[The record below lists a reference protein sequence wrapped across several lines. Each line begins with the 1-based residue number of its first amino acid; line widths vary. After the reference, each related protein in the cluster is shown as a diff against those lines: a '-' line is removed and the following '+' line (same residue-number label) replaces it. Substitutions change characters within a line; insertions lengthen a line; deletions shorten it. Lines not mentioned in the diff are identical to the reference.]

1 MLLTEE
7 YGVIPMPGR
16 SIMGTM
22 KTVRIS
28 VRTLI
33 EFILRS
39 GDIDNR
45 TESGPDPE
53 AMLAGGRIHRKI
65 QRSMPASYK
74 AEVPLKASFEDGD
87 LVLLVEGRA
96 DGIDRSDGTVMVDEI
111 KGVYADVLRF
121 TEAKPLHL
129 AQAYCYAYML
139 SKEEDLSEVVCQVT
153 YCNLETEEIRR
164 FRTVMT
170 AEALDAWMKDLT
182 GKYFRWAH
190 FQADHREKRN
200 RSVAALDF
208 PYPYR
213 PGQKRIAVDVF
224 RSIRRSRNLFVQAP
238 TGVGKTLSVLYP
250 AVKAMAEELTE
261 RIFYLTA
268 KTVTA
273 AVAEENLKVLCDGGL
288 DLLSCTIRAK
298 EKLCPNEVFECN
310 PELCPYAKGHFDRV
324 NDAVFSLLTEGGLFS
339 AERLL
344 QAAENA
350 GVCPYEF
357 SLDVSVWCDAVIADY
372 NYAFDPR
379 VRLRRYFAENSGGNY
394 IFLVDEAHNLPDR
407 ASEMYSASL
416 VKEDVLALKKL
427 AAGIDGRA
435 AKALERLNRA
445 MLSVR
450 RNLGDYPEV
459 GRGIL
464 SGTAAALPD
473 INFLIEPLTASYF
486 ELSRLLEER
495 KDFPDR
501 KEILNG
507 FFEIRTFLETAEQA
521 DEGYRIYARYD
532 ADGFRVRLLCVDP
545 SARLKTCLESA
556 RTAVFF
562 SGTLLPVQYYKEM
575 LTGDPEEYAIYT
587 ESPFD
592 PSNRL
597 LLAAADVSSRYTRR
611 TEAEFLRIA
620 EYLRITVSAR
630 KGNYLAFFPSYDYL
644 GKVRD
649 VLRIPGT
656 EILVQEKE
664 MDEDRRKAFLSVFAR
679 ADGESR
685 LGLCVLGGAFSEGID
700 LAEDRLIG
708 CIVIGTGLPAIN
720 PESELVREYFDAAGK
735 DGFDYAYRYPGMNK
749 VRQAAGRLIRSDR
762 DRGVILLLDDRF
774 LASRSRALFPLEWA
788 DLRRTDLSRLEDEL
802 RSFWENVSTH

>member
-1 MLLTEE
+1 
-7 YGVIPMPGR
+7 
-16 SIMGTM
+16 M

-28 VRTLI
+28 VRALI

-65 QRSMPASYK
+65 QRSMPSTYR
-74 AEVPLKASFEDGD
+74 AEVPLKTAFEDGD
-87 LVLLVEGRA
+87 LQLVVEGRA
-96 DGIDRSDGTVMVDEI
+96 DGIDRRDGMVLVDEI
-111 KGVYADVLRF
+111 KGVYADVTRF

-129 AQAYCYAYML
+129 AQAYCYACML
-139 SKEEDLSEVVCQVT
+139 AREEGLSGVTCQIT
-153 YCNLETEEIRR
+153 YCDLDTEEIRR
-164 FRTVMT
+164 FQTVRT
-170 AEALDAWMKDLT
+170 AEELETWMTDLAEQ
-182 GKYFRWAH
+182 YFRWAH
-190 FQADHREKRN
+190 FQADHREERN
-200 RSVAALDF
+200 RSGEAMDF
-208 PYPYR
+208 PYDYR

-224 RSIRRSRNLFVQAP
+224 RAVRRSRNLFVQAP
-238 TGVGKTLSVLYP
+238 TGVGKTLSVLFP
-250 AVKAMAEELTE
+250 SVKAMAEGLTE

-273 AVAEENLKVLCDGGL
+273 SVAEENLQVLLNRGL
-288 DLLSCTIRAK
+288 DLLACTIRAK

-324 NDAVFSLLTEGGLFS
+324 NDAVFELLKEGGLFT

-344 QAAENA
+344 AAAEKA

-357 SLDVSVWCDAVIADY
+357 ALDVSVWCDTVIADY

-379 VRLRRYFAENSGGNY
+379 VRLRRYFSEGTGGDY

-427 AAGIDGRA
+427 IMKKDGRA
-435 AKALERLNRA
+435 SRALDRLNRA
-445 MLSVR
+445 MLSLR

-464 SGTAAALPD
+464 SGTVAELPD
-473 INFLIEPLTASYF
+473 INFLMEPLTGSYF
-486 ELSRLLEER
+486 ELSRLLEEQ
-495 KDFPDR
+495 KNFPER
-501 KEILNG
+501 KEVLTG

-521 DEGYRIYARYD
+521 GEGYRIYARFD
-532 ADGFRVRLLCVDP
+532 DDGFRIRLLCVDP
-545 SARLKTCLESA
+545 SARLKKCLESA
-556 RTAVFF
+556 RTTVFF

-592 PSNRL
+592 PENRL
-597 LLAAADVSSRYTRR
+597 LLAASDVSSRYQRR
-611 TEAEFLRIA
+611 TETEFRRIA
-620 EYLRITVSAR
+620 EYLRITVSA
-630 KGNYLAFFPSYDYL
+630 KTGNYLAFFPSYEFL
-644 GKVRD
+644 GKVEK

-664 MDEDRRKAFLSVFAR
+664 MDEDQRRAFLSVFAK
-679 ADGESR
+679 ADGNSR
-685 LGLCVLGGAFSEGID
+685 LGLCVMGGAFSEGID

-708 CIVIGTGLPAIN
+708 CIVVGTGLPAIN
-720 PESELVREYFDAAGK
+720 PESELVKEYFDAAGK

-749 VRQAAGRLIRSDR
+749 VRQAAGRLIRTDR

-774 LASRSRALFPLEWA
+774 LTPRSRSLFPLEWA
-788 DLRRTDLSRLEDEL
+788 DLRRTDLSRIEEEL
-802 RSFWENVSTH
+802 NSFWKNVSTR

>member
-1 MLLTEE
+1 
-7 YGVIPMPGR
+7 
-16 SIMGTM
+16 M

-28 VRTLI
+28 VRALI

-65 QRSMPASYK
+65 QRSMPSTYR
-74 AEVPLKASFEDGD
+74 AEVPLKTTFEDGD
-87 LVLLVEGRA
+87 LQLVVEGRA
-96 DGIDRSDGTVMVDEI
+96 DGIDRRDGMVLVDEI
-111 KGVYADVLRF
+111 KGVYADVTRF

-129 AQAYCYAYML
+129 AQAYCYACML
-139 SKEEDLSEVVCQVT
+139 AREEGLSEVTCQIT
-153 YCNLETEEIRR
+153 YCDLDTEEIRR
-164 FRTVMT
+164 FQTVRT
-170 AEALDAWMKDLT
+170 AEELETWMTDLAEQ
-182 GKYFRWAH
+182 YFRWAH
-190 FQADHREKRN
+190 FQADHREERN
-200 RSVAALDF
+200 RSGEALDF
-208 PYPYR
+208 PYDYR

-224 RSIRRSRNLFVQAP
+224 RAVRRSRNLFVQAP
-238 TGVGKTLSVLYP
+238 TGVGKTLSVLFP
-250 AVKAMAEELTE
+250 SVKAMAEGLTE

-273 AVAEENLKVLCDGGL
+273 SVAEENLQVLLSRGL
-288 DLLSCTIRAK
+288 DLLACTIRAK

-324 NDAVFSLLTEGGLFS
+324 NDAVFELLKEGGLFT

-344 QAAENA
+344 AAAEKA

-357 SLDVSVWCDAVIADY
+357 ALDVSVWCDTVIADY

-379 VRLRRYFAENSGGNY
+379 VRLRRYFSEGTGGDY

-427 AAGIDGRA
+427 IMKKDGRA
-435 AKALERLNRA
+435 SRALDRLNRA
-445 MLSVR
+445 MLSLR

-464 SGTAAALPD
+464 SGTVAELPD
-473 INFLIEPLTASYF
+473 INFLMEPLTGSYF
-486 ELSRLLEER
+486 ELSRLLEEQ
-495 KDFPDR
+495 KNFPER
-501 KEILNG
+501 KEVLTG

-521 DEGYRIYARYD
+521 GEGYRIYARFD
-532 ADGFRVRLLCVDP
+532 DDGFRIRLLCVDP
-545 SARLKTCLESA
+545 SARLKKCLESA
-556 RTAVFF
+556 RTTVFF

-592 PSNRL
+592 PENRL
-597 LLAAADVSSRYTRR
+597 LLAASDVSSRYQRR
-611 TEAEFLRIA
+611 TETEFRRIA
-620 EYLRITVSAR
+620 EYLRITVSA
-630 KGNYLAFFPSYDYL
+630 KTGNYLAFFPSYEFL
-644 GKVRD
+644 GKVEK

-664 MDEDRRKAFLSVFAR
+664 MDEDQRRAFLSVFAK
-679 ADGESR
+679 ADGNSR
-685 LGLCVLGGAFSEGID
+685 LGLCVMGGAFSEGID

-708 CIVIGTGLPAIN
+708 CIVVGTGLPAIN
-720 PESELVREYFDAAGK
+720 PESELVKEYFDAAGK

-749 VRQAAGRLIRSDR
+749 VRQAAGRLIRTDR

-774 LASRSRALFPLEWA
+774 LTPRSRSLFPLEWA
-788 DLRRTDLSRLEDEL
+788 DLRRTDLSRIEEEL
-802 RSFWENVSTH
+802 NSFWKNVSTR

>member
-1 MLLTEE
+1 
-7 YGVIPMPGR
+7 
-16 SIMGTM
+16 M

-28 VRTLI
+28 VRALI

-96 DGIDRSDGTVMVDEI
+96 DGIDRRDGMVLVDEI
-111 KGVYADVLRF
+111 KGVYADVTRF

-129 AQAYCYAYML
+129 AQAYCYACML
-139 SKEEDLSEVVCQVT
+139 AREEGLSGVTCQIT
-153 YCNLETEEIRR
+153 YCDLDTEEIRR
-164 FRTVMT
+164 FQTVRT
-170 AEALDAWMKDLT
+170 AEELETWMTDLAEQ
-182 GKYFRWAH
+182 YFRWAH
-190 FQADHREKRN
+190 FQADHREERN
-200 RSVAALDF
+200 RSGEALDF
-208 PYPYR
+208 PYDYR

-224 RSIRRSRNLFVQAP
+224 RAVRRSRNLFVQAP
-238 TGVGKTLSVLYP
+238 TGVGKTLSVLFP
-250 AVKAMAEELTE
+250 SVKAMAEGLTE

-273 AVAEENLKVLCDGGL
+273 SVAEENLQVLLNRGL
-288 DLLSCTIRAK
+288 DLLACTIRAK

-324 NDAVFSLLTEGGLFS
+324 NDAVFELLKEGGLFT

-344 QAAENA
+344 AAAEKA

-357 SLDVSVWCDAVIADY
+357 ALDVSVWCDTVIADY

-379 VRLRRYFAENSGGNY
+379 VRLRRYFSEGTGGDY

-427 AAGIDGRA
+427 IMKKDGRA
-435 AKALERLNRA
+435 SRALDRLNRA
-445 MLSVR
+445 MLSLR

-464 SGTAAALPD
+464 SGTVAELPD
-473 INFLIEPLTASYF
+473 INFLMEPLTGSYF
-486 ELSRLLEER
+486 ELSRLLEEQ
-495 KDFPDR
+495 KNFPER
-501 KEILNG
+501 KEVLTG

-521 DEGYRIYARYD
+521 GEGYRIYARFD
-532 ADGFRVRLLCVDP
+532 DDGFRIRLLCVDP
-545 SARLKTCLESA
+545 SARLKKCLESA
-556 RTAVFF
+556 RTTVFF

-592 PSNRL
+592 PENRL
-597 LLAAADVSSRYTRR
+597 LLAASDVSSRYQRR
-611 TEAEFLRIA
+611 TETEFRRIA
-620 EYLRITVSAR
+620 EYLRITVSA
-630 KGNYLAFFPSYDYL
+630 KTGNYLAFFPSYEFL
-644 GKVRD
+644 GKVEK

-664 MDEDRRKAFLSVFAR
+664 MDEDQRRAFLSVFAK
-679 ADGESR
+679 ADGNSR
-685 LGLCVLGGAFSEGID
+685 LGLCVMGGAFSEGID

-708 CIVIGTGLPAIN
+708 CIVVGTGLPAIN
-720 PESELVREYFDAAGK
+720 PESELVKEYFDAAGK

-749 VRQAAGRLIRSDR
+749 VRQAAGRLIRTDR

-774 LASRSRALFPLEWA
+774 LTPRSRSLFPLEWA
-788 DLRRTDLSRLEDEL
+788 DLRRTDLSRIEEEL
-802 RSFWENVSTH
+802 NSFWKNVSTR

>member
-1 MLLTEE
+1 
-7 YGVIPMPGR
+7 
-16 SIMGTM
+16 M

-28 VRTLI
+28 VRALI

-65 QRSMPASYK
+65 QRSMPSTYR
-74 AEVPLKASFEDGD
+74 AEVPLKTAFEDGD
-87 LVLLVEGRA
+87 LQLVVEGRA
-96 DGIDRSDGTVMVDEI
+96 DGIDRRDGMVLVDEI
-111 KGVYADVLRF
+111 KGVYADVTRF

-129 AQAYCYAYML
+129 AQAYCYACML
-139 SKEEDLSEVVCQVT
+139 AREEGLSGVTCQIT
-153 YCNLETEEIRR
+153 YCDLDTEEIRR
-164 FRTVMT
+164 FQTVRT
-170 AEALDAWMKDLT
+170 AEELETWMTDLAEQ
-182 GKYFRWAH
+182 YFRWAH
-190 FQADHREKRN
+190 FQADHREERN
-200 RSVAALDF
+200 RSGEALDF
-208 PYPYR
+208 PYDYR

-224 RSIRRSRNLFVQAP
+224 RAVRSSRNLFVQAP
-238 TGVGKTLSVLYP
+238 TGVGKTLSVLFP
-250 AVKAMAEELTE
+250 SVKAMAEGLTE

-273 AVAEENLKVLCDGGL
+273 SVAEENLQVLLSRGL
-288 DLLSCTIRAK
+288 DLLACTIRAK

-324 NDAVFSLLTEGGLFS
+324 NDAVFELLKEGGLFT

-344 QAAENA
+344 AAAEKA

-357 SLDVSVWCDAVIADY
+357 ALDVSVWCDTVIADY

-379 VRLRRYFAENSGGNY
+379 VRLRRYFSEGTGGDY

-427 AAGIDGRA
+427 IMKKDGRA
-435 AKALERLNRA
+435 SRALDRLNRA
-445 MLSVR
+445 MLSLR

-464 SGTAAALPD
+464 SGTVAELPD
-473 INFLIEPLTASYF
+473 INFLMEPLTGSYF
-486 ELSRLLEER
+486 ELSRLLEEQ
-495 KDFPDR
+495 KNFPER
-501 KEILNG
+501 KEVLTG

-521 DEGYRIYARYD
+521 GEGYRIYARFD
-532 ADGFRVRLLCVDP
+532 DDGFRIRLLCVDP
-545 SARLKTCLESA
+545 SARLKKCLESA
-556 RTAVFF
+556 RTTVFF

-592 PSNRL
+592 PENRL
-597 LLAAADVSSRYTRR
+597 LLAASDVSSRYQRR
-611 TEAEFLRIA
+611 TETEFRRIA
-620 EYLRITVSAR
+620 EYLRITVSA
-630 KGNYLAFFPSYDYL
+630 KTGNYLAFFPSYEFL
-644 GKVRD
+644 GKVEK

-664 MDEDRRKAFLSVFAR
+664 MDEDQRRAFLSVFAK
-679 ADGESR
+679 ADGNSR
-685 LGLCVLGGAFSEGID
+685 LGLCVMGGAFSEGID

-708 CIVIGTGLPAIN
+708 CIVVGTGLPAIN
-720 PESELVREYFDAAGK
+720 PESELVKEYFDAAGK

-749 VRQAAGRLIRSDR
+749 VRQAAGRLIRTDR

-774 LASRSRALFPLEWA
+774 LTPRSRSLFPMEWA
-788 DLRRTDLSRLEDEL
+788 DLRRTDLSRIEEEL
-802 RSFWENVSTH
+802 NSFWKNVSTR

>member
-1 MLLTEE
+1 
-7 YGVIPMPGR
+7 
-16 SIMGTM
+16 M

-28 VRTLI
+28 VRALI

-65 QRSMPASYK
+65 QRSMPSTYR
-74 AEVPLKASFEDGD
+74 AEVPLKTAFEDGD
-87 LVLLVEGRA
+87 LQLVVEGRA
-96 DGIDRSDGTVMVDEI
+96 DGIDRRDGMVLVDEI
-111 KGVYADVLRF
+111 KGVYADVTRF

-129 AQAYCYAYML
+129 AQAYCYACML
-139 SKEEDLSEVVCQVT
+139 AREEGLSGVTCQIT
-153 YCNLETEEIRR
+153 YCDLDTEEIRR
-164 FRTVMT
+164 FQTVRT
-170 AEALDAWMKDLT
+170 AEELETWMTDLAEQ
-182 GKYFRWAH
+182 YFRWAH
-190 FQADHREKRN
+190 FQADHREERN
-200 RSVAALDF
+200 RSGEALDF
-208 PYPYR
+208 PYDYR

-224 RSIRRSRNLFVQAP
+224 RAVRRSRNLFVQAP
-238 TGVGKTLSVLYP
+238 TGVGKTLSVLFP
-250 AVKAMAEELTE
+250 SVKAMAEGLTE

-273 AVAEENLKVLCDGGL
+273 SVAEENLQVLLNRGL
-288 DLLSCTIRAK
+288 DLLACTIRAK

-324 NDAVFSLLTEGGLFS
+324 NDAVFELLKEGGLFT

-344 QAAENA
+344 AAAEKA

-357 SLDVSVWCDAVIADY
+357 ALDVSVWCDTVIADY

-379 VRLRRYFAENSGGNY
+379 VRLRRYFSEGTGGDY

-427 AAGIDGRA
+427 IMKKDGRA
-435 AKALERLNRA
+435 SRALDRLNRA
-445 MLSVR
+445 MLSLR

-464 SGTAAALPD
+464 SGTVAELPD
-473 INFLIEPLTASYF
+473 INFLMEPLTGSYF
-486 ELSRLLEER
+486 ELSRLLEEQ
-495 KDFPDR
+495 KNFPER
-501 KEILNG
+501 KEVLTG

-521 DEGYRIYARYD
+521 GEGYRIYARFD
-532 ADGFRVRLLCVDP
+532 DDGFRIRLLCVDP
-545 SARLKTCLESA
+545 SARLKKCLESA
-556 RTAVFF
+556 RTTVFF

-592 PSNRL
+592 PENRL
-597 LLAAADVSSRYTRR
+597 LLAASDVSSRYQRR
-611 TEAEFLRIA
+611 TETEFRRIA
-620 EYLRITVSAR
+620 EYLRITVSA
-630 KGNYLAFFPSYDYL
+630 KTGNYLAFFPSYEFL
-644 GKVRD
+644 GKVEK

-664 MDEDRRKAFLSVFAR
+664 MDEDQRRSFLSVFAK
-679 ADGESR
+679 ADGNSR
-685 LGLCVLGGAFSEGID
+685 LGLCVMGGAFSEGID

-708 CIVIGTGLPAIN
+708 CIVVGTGLPAIN
-720 PESELVREYFDAAGK
+720 PESELVKEYFDAAGK

-749 VRQAAGRLIRSDR
+749 VRQAAGRLIRTDR

-774 LASRSRALFPLEWA
+774 LTPRSRSLFPLEWA
-788 DLRRTDLSRLEDEL
+788 DLRRTDLSRIEEEL
-802 RSFWENVSTH
+802 NSFWKNVSTR

>member
-1 MLLTEE
+1 
-7 YGVIPMPGR
+7 
-16 SIMGTM
+16 M

-28 VRTLI
+28 VRALI

-65 QRSMPASYK
+65 QRSMPSTYR
-74 AEVPLKASFEDGD
+74 AEVPLKTTFEDGD
-87 LVLLVEGRA
+87 LQLVVEGRA
-96 DGIDRSDGTVMVDEI
+96 DGIDRRDGMVLVDEI
-111 KGVYADVLRF
+111 KGVYADVTRF

-129 AQAYCYAYML
+129 AQAYCYACML
-139 SKEEDLSEVVCQVT
+139 AREEGLSGVTCQIT
-153 YCNLETEEIRR
+153 YCDLDTEEIRR
-164 FRTVMT
+164 FQTVRT
-170 AEALDAWMKDLT
+170 AEELETWMTDLAEQ
-182 GKYFRWAH
+182 YFRWAH
-190 FQADHREKRN
+190 FQADHREERN
-200 RSVAALDF
+200 RSGEALDF
-208 PYPYR
+208 PYDYR

-224 RSIRRSRNLFVQAP
+224 RAGRRSRNLFVQAP
-238 TGVGKTLSVLYP
+238 TGVGKTLSVLFP
-250 AVKAMAEELTE
+250 SVKAMAEGLTE

-273 AVAEENLKVLCDGGL
+273 SVAEENLQVLLSRGL
-288 DLLSCTIRAK
+288 DLLACTIRAK

-324 NDAVFSLLTEGGLFS
+324 NDAVFELLKEGGLFT

-344 QAAENA
+344 AAAEKA

-357 SLDVSVWCDAVIADY
+357 ALDVSVWCDTVIADY

-379 VRLRRYFAENSGGNY
+379 VRLRRYFSEGTGGDY

-427 AAGIDGRA
+427 IMKKDGRA
-435 AKALERLNRA
+435 SRALDRLNRA
-445 MLSVR
+445 MLSLR
-450 RNLGDYPEV
+450 RNLGDYPGV

-464 SGTAAALPD
+464 SGTVAELPD
-473 INFLIEPLTASYF
+473 INFLMEPLTGSYF
-486 ELSRLLEER
+486 ELSRLLEEQ
-495 KDFPDR
+495 KNFPER
-501 KEILNG
+501 KEVLTG

-521 DEGYRIYARYD
+521 GEGYRIYARFD
-532 ADGFRVRLLCVDP
+532 DDGFRIRLLCVDP
-545 SARLKTCLESA
+545 SARLKKCLESA
-556 RTAVFF
+556 RTTVFF

-592 PSNRL
+592 PENRL
-597 LLAAADVSSRYTRR
+597 LLAASDVSSRYQRR
-611 TEAEFLRIA
+611 TETEFRRIA
-620 EYLRITVSAR
+620 EYLRITVSA
-630 KGNYLAFFPSYDYL
+630 KTGNYLAFFPSYEFL
-644 GKVRD
+644 GKVEK

-664 MDEDRRKAFLSVFAR
+664 MDEDQRRAFLSVFAK
-679 ADGESR
+679 ADGNSR
-685 LGLCVLGGAFSEGID
+685 LGLCVMGGAFSEGID

-708 CIVIGTGLPAIN
+708 CIVVGTGLPAIN
-720 PESELVREYFDAAGK
+720 PESELVKEYFDAAGK

-749 VRQAAGRLIRSDR
+749 VRQAAGRLIRTDR

-774 LASRSRALFPLEWA
+774 LTPRSRSLFPLEWA
-788 DLRRTDLSRLEDEL
+788 DLRRTDLSRIEEEL
-802 RSFWENVSTH
+802 NSFWKNVSTR

>member
-1 MLLTEE
+1 
-7 YGVIPMPGR
+7 
-16 SIMGTM
+16 M

-28 VRTLI
+28 VRALI

-65 QRSMPASYK
+65 QRSMPSTYR
-74 AEVPLKASFEDGD
+74 AEVPLKTAFEDGD
-87 LVLLVEGRA
+87 LQLVVEGRA
-96 DGIDRSDGTVMVDEI
+96 DGIDRRDGMVLVDEI
-111 KGVYADVLRF
+111 KGVYADVTRF

-129 AQAYCYAYML
+129 AQAYCYACML
-139 SKEEDLSEVVCQVT
+139 AREEGLSGVTCQIT
-153 YCNLETEEIRR
+153 YCDLDTEEIRR
-164 FRTVMT
+164 FQTVRT
-170 AEALDAWMKDLT
+170 AEELETWMTDLAEQ
-182 GKYFRWAH
+182 YFRWAH
-190 FQADHREKRN
+190 FQADHREERN
-200 RSVAALDF
+200 RSGEALDF
-208 PYPYR
+208 PYDYR

-224 RSIRRSRNLFVQAP
+224 RAVRRSRNLFVQAP
-238 TGVGKTLSVLYP
+238 TGVGKTLSVLFP
-250 AVKAMAEELTE
+250 SVKAMAEGLTE

-273 AVAEENLKVLCDGGL
+273 SVAEENLQVLLSRGL
-288 DLLSCTIRAK
+288 DLLACTIRAK

-324 NDAVFSLLTEGGLFS
+324 NDAVFELLKEGGLFT

-344 QAAENA
+344 AAAEKA

-357 SLDVSVWCDAVIADY
+357 ALDVSVWCDTVIADY

-379 VRLRRYFAENSGGNY
+379 VRLRRYFSEGTGGDY

-427 AAGIDGRA
+427 IMKKDGRTSR
-435 AKALERLNRA
+435 ALDRLNRA
-445 MLSVR
+445 MLSLR

-464 SGTAAALPD
+464 SGTVAELPD
-473 INFLIEPLTASYF
+473 INFLMEPLTGSYF
-486 ELSRLLEER
+486 ELNRLLEEQ
-495 KDFPDR
+495 KNFPER
-501 KEILNG
+501 KEVLTG

-521 DEGYRIYARYD
+521 GEGYRIYARFD
-532 ADGFRVRLLCVDP
+532 DDGFRIRLLCVDP
-545 SARLKTCLESA
+545 SARLKKCLESA
-556 RTAVFF
+556 RTTVFF

-592 PSNRL
+592 PENRL
-597 LLAAADVSSRYTRR
+597 LLAASDVSSRYQRR
-611 TEAEFLRIA
+611 TETEFRRIA
-620 EYLRITVSAR
+620 EYLRITVSA
-630 KGNYLAFFPSYDYL
+630 KIGNYLAFFPSYEFL
-644 GKVRD
+644 GKVEK

-664 MDEDRRKAFLSVFAR
+664 MDEDQRRAFLSVFAK
-679 ADGESR
+679 ADGNSR
-685 LGLCVLGGAFSEGID
+685 LGLCVMGGAFSEGID

-708 CIVIGTGLPAIN
+708 CIVVGTGLPAIN
-720 PESELVREYFDAAGK
+720 PESELVKEYFDAAGK

-749 VRQAAGRLIRSDR
+749 VRQAAGRLIRTDR

-774 LASRSRALFPLEWA
+774 LTPRSRSLFPLEWA
-788 DLRRTDLSRLEDEL
+788 DLRRTDLSRIEEEL
-802 RSFWENVSTH
+802 NSFWKNVSTR

>member
-1 MLLTEE
+1 
-7 YGVIPMPGR
+7 
-16 SIMGTM
+16 M

-28 VRTLI
+28 VRALI

-65 QRSMPASYK
+65 QRSMPSTYR
-74 AEVPLKASFEDGD
+74 AEVPLKTTFEDGD
-87 LVLLVEGRA
+87 LQLVVEGRA
-96 DGIDRSDGTVMVDEI
+96 DGIDRRDGMVLVDEI
-111 KGVYADVLRF
+111 KGVYADVTRF

-129 AQAYCYAYML
+129 AQAYCYACML
-139 SKEEDLSEVVCQVT
+139 AREEGLSGVTCQIT
-153 YCNLETEEIRR
+153 YCDLDTEEIRR
-164 FRTVMT
+164 FQTVRT
-170 AEALDAWMKDLT
+170 AEELETWMTDLAEQ
-182 GKYFRWAH
+182 YFRWAH
-190 FQADHREKRN
+190 FQADHREERN
-200 RSVAALDF
+200 LSGEALDF
-208 PYPYR
+208 PYDYR

-224 RSIRRSRNLFVQAP
+224 RAVRRSRNLFVQAP
-238 TGVGKTLSVLYP
+238 TGVGKTLSVLFP
-250 AVKAMAEELTE
+250 SVKAMAEGLTE

-273 AVAEENLKVLCDGGL
+273 SVAEENLQVLLSRGL
-288 DLLSCTIRAK
+288 DLLACTIRAK

-324 NDAVFSLLTEGGLFS
+324 NDAVFELLKEGGLFT

-344 QAAENA
+344 AAAEKA

-357 SLDVSVWCDAVIADY
+357 ALDVSVWCDTVIADY

-379 VRLRRYFAENSGGNY
+379 VRLRRYFSEGTGGDY

-416 VKEDVLALKKL
+416 LKEDVLALKKL
-427 AAGIDGRA
+427 IMKKDGRA
-435 AKALERLNRA
+435 SRALGRLNRA
-445 MLSVR
+445 MLSLR

-464 SGTAAALPD
+464 SGTVAELPD
-473 INFLIEPLTASYF
+473 INFLMEPLTGSYF
-486 ELSRLLEER
+486 ELSRLLEEQ
-495 KDFPDR
+495 KNFPER
-501 KEILNG
+501 KEVLTG

-521 DEGYRIYARYD
+521 GEGYRIYARFD
-532 ADGFRVRLLCVDP
+532 DDGFRIRLLCVDP
-545 SARLKTCLESA
+545 SARLKKCLESA
-556 RTAVFF
+556 RTTVFF

-575 LTGDPEEYAIYT
+575 LTGNPEEYAIYT

-592 PSNRL
+592 PENRL
-597 LLAAADVSSRYTRR
+597 LLAASDVSSRYQRR
-611 TEAEFLRIA
+611 TETEFRRIA
-620 EYLRITVSAR
+620 EYLRITVSA
-630 KGNYLAFFPSYDYL
+630 KTGNYLAFFPSYEFL
-644 GKVRD
+644 GKVEK

-664 MDEDRRKAFLSVFAR
+664 MDEDQRRAFLSVFAK
-679 ADGESR
+679 ADGNSR
-685 LGLCVLGGAFSEGID
+685 LGLCVMGGAFSEGID

-708 CIVIGTGLPAIN
+708 CIVVGTGLPAIN
-720 PESELVREYFDAAGK
+720 PESELVKEYFDAAGK

-749 VRQAAGRLIRSDR
+749 VRQAAGRLIRTDR

-774 LASRSRALFPLEWA
+774 LTPRSRSLFPLEWA
-788 DLRRTDLSRLEDEL
+788 DLRRTDLSRIEEEL
-802 RSFWENVSTH
+802 NSFWKNVSTR

>member
-1 MLLTEE
+1 
-7 YGVIPMPGR
+7 
-16 SIMGTM
+16 M

-28 VRTLI
+28 VRALI

-65 QRSMPASYK
+65 QRSMPSTYR
-74 AEVPLKASFEDGD
+74 AEVPLKTTFEDGD
-87 LVLLVEGRA
+87 LQLVVEGRA
-96 DGIDRSDGTVMVDEI
+96 DGIDRRDGMVLVDEI
-111 KGVYADVLRF
+111 KGVYADVTRF

-129 AQAYCYAYML
+129 AQAYCYACML
-139 SKEEDLSEVVCQVT
+139 AREEGLSGVTCQIT
-153 YCNLETEEIRR
+153 YCDLDTEEIRR
-164 FRTVMT
+164 FQTVRT
-170 AEALDAWMKDLT
+170 AEELETWMTDLAEQ
-182 GKYFRWAH
+182 YFRWAH
-190 FQADHREKRN
+190 FQADHREERN
-200 RSVAALDF
+200 RSGEALDF
-208 PYPYR
+208 PYDYR

-224 RSIRRSRNLFVQAP
+224 RAVRRSRNLFVQAP
-238 TGVGKTLSVLYP
+238 TGVGKTLSVLFP
-250 AVKAMAEELTE
+250 SVKAMAEGLTE

-273 AVAEENLKVLCDGGL
+273 SVAEENLQVLLSRGL
-288 DLLSCTIRAK
+288 DLLACTIRAK

-324 NDAVFSLLTEGGLFS
+324 NDAVFELLKEGGLFT

-344 QAAENA
+344 AAAEKA

-357 SLDVSVWCDAVIADY
+357 ALDVSVWCDTVIADY

-379 VRLRRYFAENSGGNY
+379 VRLRRYFSEGTGGDY

-427 AAGIDGRA
+427 IMKKDGRA
-435 AKALERLNRA
+435 SRALDRLNRA
-445 MLSVR
+445 MLSLR

-464 SGTAAALPD
+464 SGTVAELPD
-473 INFLIEPLTASYF
+473 INFLMEPLTGSYF
-486 ELSRLLEER
+486 ELSRLLEEQ
-495 KDFPDR
+495 KNFPER
-501 KEILNG
+501 KEVLTG

-521 DEGYRIYARYD
+521 GEGYRIYARFD
-532 ADGFRVRLLCVDP
+532 DDGFRIRLLCVDP
-545 SARLKTCLESA
+545 SARLKKCLESA
-556 RTAVFF
+556 RTTVFF

-592 PSNRL
+592 PENRL
-597 LLAAADVSSRYTRR
+597 LLAASDVSSRYQRR
-611 TEAEFLRIA
+611 TETEFRRIA
-620 EYLRITVSAR
+620 EYLRITVSA
-630 KGNYLAFFPSYDYL
+630 KTGNYLAFFPSYEFL
-644 GKVRD
+644 GKVEK

-664 MDEDRRKAFLSVFAR
+664 MDEDQRRAFLSVFAK
-679 ADGESR
+679 ADGNSR
-685 LGLCVLGGAFSEGID
+685 LGLCVMGGAFSEGID

-708 CIVIGTGLPAIN
+708 CIVVGTGLPAIN
-720 PESELVREYFDAAGK
+720 PESELVKEYFDAAGK

-749 VRQAAGRLIRSDR
+749 VRQAAGRLIRTDR

-774 LASRSRALFPLEWA
+774 LTPRSRSLFPLEWA
-788 DLRRTDLSRLEDEL
+788 DLRRTDLSRIEEEL
-802 RSFWENVSTH
+802 NSFWKNVSTR

>member
-1 MLLTEE
+1 
-7 YGVIPMPGR
+7 
-16 SIMGTM
+16 M

-28 VRTLI
+28 VRALI

-65 QRSMPASYK
+65 QRSMPSTYR
-74 AEVPLKASFEDGD
+74 AEVPLKTAFEDGD
-87 LVLLVEGRA
+87 LQLVVEGRA
-96 DGIDRSDGTVMVDEI
+96 DGIDRRDGMVLVDEI
-111 KGVYADVLRF
+111 KGVYADVTRF

-129 AQAYCYAYML
+129 AQAYCYACML
-139 SKEEDLSEVVCQVT
+139 AREEGLSGVTCQIT
-153 YCNLETEEIRR
+153 YCDLDTEEIRR
-164 FRTVMT
+164 FQTVRT
-170 AEALDAWMKDLT
+170 AEELETWMTDLAEQ
-182 GKYFRWAH
+182 YFRWAH
-190 FQADHREKRN
+190 FQADHREERN
-200 RSVAALDF
+200 RSGEALDF
-208 PYPYR
+208 PYDYR

-224 RSIRRSRNLFVQAP
+224 RAVRRSRNLFVQAP
-238 TGVGKTLSVLYP
+238 TGVGKTLSVLFP
-250 AVKAMAEELTE
+250 SVKAMAEGLTE

-273 AVAEENLKVLCDGGL
+273 SVAEENLQVLLNRGL
-288 DLLSCTIRAK
+288 DLLACTIRAK

-324 NDAVFSLLTEGGLFS
+324 NDAVFELLKEGGLFT

-344 QAAENA
+344 AAAEKA

-357 SLDVSVWCDAVIADY
+357 ALDVSVWCDTVIADY

-379 VRLRRYFAENSGGNY
+379 VRLRRYFSEGTGGDY

-427 AAGIDGRA
+427 IMKKDGRA
-435 AKALERLNRA
+435 SRALDRLNRA
-445 MLSVR
+445 MLSLR

-464 SGTAAALPD
+464 SGTVAELPD
-473 INFLIEPLTASYF
+473 INFLMEPLTGSYF
-486 ELSRLLEER
+486 ELSRLLEEQ
-495 KDFPDR
+495 KNFPER
-501 KEILNG
+501 KEVLTG

-521 DEGYRIYARYD
+521 GEGYRIYARFD
-532 ADGFRVRLLCVDP
+532 DDGFRIRLLCVDP
-545 SARLKTCLESA
+545 SARLKKCLESA
-556 RTAVFF
+556 RTTVFF

-592 PSNRL
+592 PENRL
-597 LLAAADVSSRYTRR
+597 LLAASDVSSRYQRR
-611 TEAEFLRIA
+611 TETEFRRIA
-620 EYLRITVSAR
+620 EYLRITVSA
-630 KGNYLAFFPSYDYL
+630 KIGNYLAFFPSYEFL
-644 GKVRD
+644 GKVEK

-664 MDEDRRKAFLSVFAR
+664 MDEDQRRAFLSVFAK
-679 ADGESR
+679 ADGNSR
-685 LGLCVLGGAFSEGID
+685 LGLCVMGGAFSEGID

-708 CIVIGTGLPAIN
+708 CIVVGTGLPAIN
-720 PESELVREYFDAAGK
+720 PESELVKEYVDAAGK

-749 VRQAAGRLIRSDR
+749 VRQAAGRLIRTDR

-774 LASRSRALFPLEWA
+774 LTPRSRSLFPLEWA
-788 DLRRTDLSRLEDEL
+788 DLRRTDLSRIEEEL
-802 RSFWENVSTH
+802 NSFWKNVSTR

>member
-1 MLLTEE
+1 
-7 YGVIPMPGR
+7 
-16 SIMGTM
+16 M

-28 VRTLI
+28 VRALI

-65 QRSMPASYK
+65 QRSMPSTYR
-74 AEVPLKASFEDGD
+74 AEVPLKTAFEDGD
-87 LVLLVEGRA
+87 LQLVVEGRA
-96 DGIDRSDGTVMVDEI
+96 DGIDRRDGMVLVDEI
-111 KGVYADVLRF
+111 KGVYADVTRF

-129 AQAYCYAYML
+129 AQAYCYACML
-139 SKEEDLSEVVCQVT
+139 AREEGLSGVTCQIT
-153 YCNLETEEIRR
+153 YCDLDTEEIRR
-164 FRTVMT
+164 FQTVRT
-170 AEALDAWMKDLT
+170 AEELETWMTDLAEQ
-182 GKYFRWAH
+182 YFRWAH
-190 FQADHREKRN
+190 FQADHREERN
-200 RSVAALDF
+200 RSGEALDF
-208 PYPYR
+208 PYDYR

-224 RSIRRSRNLFVQAP
+224 RAVRRSRNLFVQAP
-238 TGVGKTLSVLYP
+238 TGVGKTLSVLFP
-250 AVKAMAEELTE
+250 SVKAMAEGLTE

-273 AVAEENLKVLCDGGL
+273 SVAEENLQVLLSRGL
-288 DLLSCTIRAK
+288 DLLACTIRAK

-324 NDAVFSLLTEGGLFS
+324 NDAVFELLKEGGLFT

-344 QAAENA
+344 AAAEKA

-357 SLDVSVWCDAVIADY
+357 ALDVSVWCDTVIADY

-379 VRLRRYFAENSGGNY
+379 VRLRRYFSEGTGGDY

-427 AAGIDGRA
+427 IMKKDGRA
-435 AKALERLNRA
+435 SRALDRLNRA
-445 MLSVR
+445 MLSLR

-464 SGTAAALPD
+464 SGTVAELPD
-473 INFLIEPLTASYF
+473 INFLMEPLTGSYF
-486 ELSRLLEER
+486 ELSRLLEEQ
-495 KDFPDR
+495 KNFPER
-501 KEILNG
+501 KEVLTG

-521 DEGYRIYARYD
+521 GEGYRIYARFD
-532 ADGFRVRLLCVDP
+532 DDGFRIRLLCVDP
-545 SARLKTCLESA
+545 SARLKKCLESA
-556 RTAVFF
+556 RTTVFF

-587 ESPFD
+587 ESPFA
-592 PSNRL
+592 PENRL
-597 LLAAADVSSRYTRR
+597 LLAASDVSSRYQRR
-611 TEAEFLRIA
+611 TETEFRRIA
-620 EYLRITVSAR
+620 EYLRITVSA
-630 KGNYLAFFPSYDYL
+630 KTGNYLAFFPSYEFL
-644 GKVRD
+644 GKVEK

-664 MDEDRRKAFLSVFAR
+664 MDEDQRRAFLSVFAK
-679 ADGESR
+679 ADGNSR
-685 LGLCVLGGAFSEGID
+685 LGLCVMGGAFSEGID

-708 CIVIGTGLPAIN
+708 CIVVGTGLPAIN
-720 PESELVREYFDAAGK
+720 PESELVKEYFDAAGK

-749 VRQAAGRLIRSDR
+749 VRQAAGRLIRTDR

-774 LASRSRALFPLEWA
+774 LTPRSRSLFPMEWA
-788 DLRRTDLSRLEDEL
+788 DLRRTDLSRIEEEL
-802 RSFWENVSTH
+802 NSFWKNVSTR

>member
-1 MLLTEE
+1 
-7 YGVIPMPGR
+7 
-16 SIMGTM
+16 M

-28 VRTLI
+28 VRALI

-65 QRSMPASYK
+65 QRSMPSTYR
-74 AEVPLKASFEDGD
+74 AEVPLKTAFEDGD
-87 LVLLVEGRA
+87 LQLVVEGRA
-96 DGIDRSDGTVMVDEI
+96 DGIDRRDGMVLVDEI
-111 KGVYADVLRF
+111 KGVYADVTRF

-129 AQAYCYAYML
+129 AQAYCYACML
-139 SKEEDLSEVVCQVT
+139 AREEGLSGVTCQIT
-153 YCNLETEEIRR
+153 YCDLDTEEIRR
-164 FRTVMT
+164 FQTVRT
-170 AEALDAWMKDLT
+170 AEELETWMTDLAEQ
-182 GKYFRWAH
+182 YFRWAH
-190 FQADHREKRN
+190 FQADHREERN
-200 RSVAALDF
+200 LSGEALDF
-208 PYPYR
+208 PYDYR

-224 RSIRRSRNLFVQAP
+224 RAVRRSRNLFVQAP
-238 TGVGKTLSVLYP
+238 TGVGKTLSVLFP
-250 AVKAMAEELTE
+250 SVKAMAEGLTE

-273 AVAEENLKVLCDGGL
+273 SVAEENLQVLLNRGL
-288 DLLSCTIRAK
+288 DLLACTIRAK

-324 NDAVFSLLTEGGLFS
+324 NDAVFELLKEGGLFT

-344 QAAENA
+344 AAAEKA

-357 SLDVSVWCDAVIADY
+357 ALDVSVWCDTVIADY

-379 VRLRRYFAENSGGNY
+379 VRLRRYFSEGTGGDY

-427 AAGIDGRA
+427 IMKKDGRA
-435 AKALERLNRA
+435 SRALDRLNRA
-445 MLSVR
+445 MLSLR

-464 SGTAAALPD
+464 SGTVAELPD
-473 INFLIEPLTASYF
+473 INFLMEPLTGSYF
-486 ELSRLLEER
+486 ELSRLLEEQ
-495 KDFPDR
+495 KNFPER
-501 KEILNG
+501 KEVLTG

-521 DEGYRIYARYD
+521 GEGYRIYARFD
-532 ADGFRVRLLCVDP
+532 DDGFRIRLLCVDP
-545 SARLKTCLESA
+545 SARLKKCLESA
-556 RTAVFF
+556 RTTVFF

-592 PSNRL
+592 PENRL
-597 LLAAADVSSRYTRR
+597 LLAASDVSARYQRR
-611 TEAEFLRIA
+611 TETEFRRIA
-620 EYLRITVSAR
+620 EYLRITVSA
-630 KGNYLAFFPSYDYL
+630 KTGNYLAFFPSYEFL
-644 GKVRD
+644 GKVEK

-664 MDEDRRKAFLSVFAR
+664 MDEDQRRAFLSVFAK
-679 ADGESR
+679 ADGNSR
-685 LGLCVLGGAFSEGID
+685 LGLCVMGGAFSEGID

-708 CIVIGTGLPAIN
+708 CIVVGTGLPAIN
-720 PESELVREYFDAAGK
+720 PESELVKEYFDAAGK

-749 VRQAAGRLIRSDR
+749 VRQAAGRLIRTDR

-774 LASRSRALFPLEWA
+774 LTPRSRSLFPLEWA
-788 DLRRTDLSRLEDEL
+788 DLRRTDLSRIEEEL
-802 RSFWENVSTH
+802 NSFWKNVSTR

>member
-1 MLLTEE
+1 
-7 YGVIPMPGR
+7 
-16 SIMGTM
+16 M

-28 VRTLI
+28 VRALI

-65 QRSMPASYK
+65 QRSMPSTYR
-74 AEVPLKASFEDGD
+74 AEVPLKTTFEDGD
-87 LVLLVEGRA
+87 LQLVVEGRA
-96 DGIDRSDGTVMVDEI
+96 DGIDRRDGMVLVDEI
-111 KGVYADVLRF
+111 KGVYADVTRF

-129 AQAYCYAYML
+129 AQAYCYACML
-139 SKEEDLSEVVCQVT
+139 AREEGLSGVTCQIT
-153 YCNLETEEIRR
+153 YCDLDTEEIRR
-164 FRTVMT
+164 FQTVRT
-170 AEALDAWMKDLT
+170 AEELETWMTDLAEQ
-182 GKYFRWAH
+182 YFRWAH
-190 FQADHREKRN
+190 FQADHREERN
-200 RSVAALDF
+200 LSGEALDF
-208 PYPYR
+208 PYDYR

-224 RSIRRSRNLFVQAP
+224 RAVRRSRNLFVQAP
-238 TGVGKTLSVLYP
+238 TGVGKTLSVLFP
-250 AVKAMAEELTE
+250 SVKAMAEGLTE

-273 AVAEENLKVLCDGGL
+273 SVAEENLQVLLSRGL
-288 DLLSCTIRAK
+288 DLLACTIRAK

-324 NDAVFSLLTEGGLFS
+324 NDAVFELLKEGGLFT

-344 QAAENA
+344 AAAEKA

-357 SLDVSVWCDAVIADY
+357 ALDVSVWCDTVIADY

-379 VRLRRYFAENSGGNY
+379 VRLRRYFSEGAGGDY

-427 AAGIDGRA
+427 IMKKDGRA
-435 AKALERLNRA
+435 SRALDRLNRA
-445 MLSVR
+445 MLSLR

-464 SGTAAALPD
+464 SGTVAELPD
-473 INFLIEPLTASYF
+473 INFLMEPLTGSYF
-486 ELSRLLEER
+486 ELSRLLEEQ
-495 KDFPDR
+495 KNFPER
-501 KEILNG
+501 KEVLTG

-521 DEGYRIYARYD
+521 GEGYRIYARFD
-532 ADGFRVRLLCVDP
+532 DDGFRIRLLCVDP
-545 SARLKTCLESA
+545 SARLKKCLESA
-556 RTAVFF
+556 RTTVFF

-592 PSNRL
+592 PENRL
-597 LLAAADVSSRYTRR
+597 LLAASDVSSRYQRR
-611 TEAEFLRIA
+611 TETEFRRIA
-620 EYLRITVSAR
+620 EYLRITVSA
-630 KGNYLAFFPSYDYL
+630 KTGNYLAFFPSYEFL
-644 GKVRD
+644 GKVEK

-664 MDEDRRKAFLSVFAR
+664 MDEDQRRAFLSVFAK
-679 ADGESR
+679 ADGNSR
-685 LGLCVLGGAFSEGID
+685 LGLCVMGGAFSEGID

-708 CIVIGTGLPAIN
+708 CIVVGTGLPAIN
-720 PESELVREYFDAAGK
+720 PESELVKEYFDAAGK

-749 VRQAAGRLIRSDR
+749 VRQAAGRLIRTDR

-774 LASRSRALFPLEWA
+774 LTPRSRSLFPLEWA
-788 DLRRTDLSRLEDEL
+788 DLRRTDLSRIEEEL
-802 RSFWENVSTH
+802 NSFWKKC

>member
-1 MLLTEE
+1 
-7 YGVIPMPGR
+7 
-16 SIMGTM
+16 M

-28 VRTLI
+28 VRALI

-65 QRSMPASYK
+65 QRSMPSTYR
-74 AEVPLKASFEDGD
+74 AEVPLKTTFEDGD
-87 LVLLVEGRA
+87 LQLVVEGRA
-96 DGIDRSDGTVMVDEI
+96 DGIDRRDGMVLVDEI
-111 KGVYADVLRF
+111 KGVYADVTRF

-129 AQAYCYAYML
+129 AQAYCYACML
-139 SKEEDLSEVVCQVT
+139 AREEGLSGVTCQIT
-153 YCNLETEEIRR
+153 YCDLDTEEIRR
-164 FRTVMT
+164 FQTVRT
-170 AEALDAWMKDLT
+170 AEELETWMTDLAEQ
-182 GKYFRWAH
+182 YFRWAH
-190 FQADHREKRN
+190 FQADHREERN
-200 RSVAALDF
+200 RSGEALDF
-208 PYPYR
+208 PYDYR

-224 RSIRRSRNLFVQAP
+224 RAVRRSRNLFVQAP
-238 TGVGKTLSVLYP
+238 TGVGKTLSVLFP
-250 AVKAMAEELTE
+250 SVKAMAEGLTE

-273 AVAEENLKVLCDGGL
+273 SVAEENLQVLLNRGL
-288 DLLSCTIRAK
+288 DLLACTIRAK

-324 NDAVFSLLTEGGLFS
+324 NDAVFELLKEGGLFT

-344 QAAENA
+344 AAAEKA

-357 SLDVSVWCDAVIADY
+357 ALDVSVWCDTVIADY

-379 VRLRRYFAENSGGNY
+379 VRLRRYFSEGTGGDY

-427 AAGIDGRA
+427 IMKKDGRTSR
-435 AKALERLNRA
+435 ALDRLNRA
-445 MLSVR
+445 MLSLR

-464 SGTAAALPD
+464 SGTVAELPD
-473 INFLIEPLTASYF
+473 INFLMEPLTGSYF
-486 ELSRLLEER
+486 ELSRLLEEQ
-495 KDFPDR
+495 KNFPER
-501 KEILNG
+501 KEVLTG

-521 DEGYRIYARYD
+521 GEGYRIYARFD
-532 ADGFRVRLLCVDP
+532 DDGFRIRLLCVDP
-545 SARLKTCLESA
+545 SARLKKCLESA
-556 RTAVFF
+556 RTTVFF

-592 PSNRL
+592 PENRL
-597 LLAAADVSSRYTRR
+597 LLAASDVSSRYQRR
-611 TEAEFLRIA
+611 TETEFRRIA
-620 EYLRITVSAR
+620 EYLRITVSA
-630 KGNYLAFFPSYDYL
+630 KTGNYLAFFPSYEFL
-644 GKVRD
+644 GKVEK

-664 MDEDRRKAFLSVFAR
+664 MDEDQRRAFLSVFAK
-679 ADGESR
+679 ADGNSR
-685 LGLCVLGGAFSEGID
+685 LGLCIMGGAFSEGID

-708 CIVIGTGLPAIN
+708 CIVVGTGLPAIN
-720 PESELVREYFDAAGK
+720 PESELVKEYFDAAGK

-749 VRQAAGRLIRSDR
+749 VRQAAGRLIRTDR

-774 LASRSRALFPLEWA
+774 LTPRSRSLFPLEWA
-788 DLRRTDLSRLEDEL
+788 DLRRTDLSRIEEEL
-802 RSFWENVSTH
+802 NSFWKNVSTR

>member
-1 MLLTEE
+1 
-7 YGVIPMPGR
+7 
-16 SIMGTM
+16 M

-65 QRSMPASYK
+65 QRSMPASYR
-74 AEVPLKASFEDGD
+74 AEVPLKAVFEDGD
-87 LVLLVEGRA
+87 LLLLVEGRA
-96 DGIDRSDGTVMVDEI
+96 DGIDRGDGKVLVDEI
-111 KGVYADVLRF
+111 KGVYADIMKF
-121 TEAKPLHL
+121 QEAKPLHL

-139 SKEEDLSEVVCQVT
+139 TREEELSEVTCQIT

-164 FRTVMT
+164 FQTVRT
-170 AEALDAWMKDLT
+170 AEELERWMDDLVRA
-182 GKYFRWAH
+182 YFRWAH
-190 FQADHREKRN
+190 FQADHREARN
-200 RSVAALDF
+200 LSGAALEF

-224 RSIRRSRNLFVQAP
+224 RAVRRSRNLFIQAP

-250 AVKAMAEELTE
+250 SVKAMAEGLTE

-273 AVAEENLKVLCDGGL
+273 SVAEENLRVLCESGL
-288 DLLSCTIRAK
+288 DLLACTIRAK

-324 NDAVFSLLTEGGLFS
+324 NDAVFRLLEEGGLFS

-344 QAAENA
+344 EAAVKA
-350 GVCPYEF
+350 RVCPYEM
-357 SLDVSVWCDAVIADY
+357 SLDLSVWCDAVIADY

-379 VRLRRYFAENSGGNY
+379 VRIRRYFSEGTGGDY

-427 AAGIDGRA
+427 VSGEDGRA
-435 AKALERLNRA
+435 AKALDRLNRA

-450 RNLGDYPEV
+450 RSLGEYPEV

-464 SGTAAALPD
+464 SGTVAELPD
-473 INFLIEPLTASYF
+473 INFLTEALTGCYF

-507 FFEIRTFLETAEQA
+507 FFMIRTFLETAEQA
-521 DEGYRIYARYD
+521 GDGYRIYARHD
-532 ADGFRVRLLCVDP
+532 ADSFRIRLLCVDP
-545 SARLKTCLESA
+545 SARLKDCLQSA

-592 PSNRL
+592 PANRL
-597 LLAAADVSSRYTRR
+597 LLAAADVSSRYNRR
-611 TEAEFLRIA
+611 TEEEFRRIA
-620 EYLRITVSAR
+620 EYLRITVSA
-630 KGNYLAFFPSYDYL
+630 KTGNYLAFFPSYEFL

-656 EILVQEKE
+656 GILVQEKE
-664 MDEDRRKAFLSVFAR
+664 MDEDQRKAFLSVFSQ
-679 ADGESR
+679 ADGSSR

-708 CIVIGTGLPAIN
+708 CIVVGTGLPAIN
-720 PESELVREYFDAAGK
+720 PESELVKEYFDAAGK

-774 LASRSRALFPLEWA
+774 LSSQSRALFPVEWS
-788 DLRRTDLSRLEDEL
+788 DLRRTDLPRLENEL
-802 RSFWENVSTH
+802 KEFWKNVSTR

>member
-1 MLLTEE
+1 
-7 YGVIPMPGR
+7 
-16 SIMGTM
+16 M

-28 VRTLI
+28 VRALI

-65 QRSMPASYK
+65 QRSMPSTYR
-74 AEVPLKASFEDGD
+74 AEVPLKTAFEDGD
-87 LVLLVEGRA
+87 LQLVVEGRA
-96 DGIDRSDGTVMVDEI
+96 DGIDRRDGMVLVDEI
-111 KGVYADVLRF
+111 KGVYADVTRF

-129 AQAYCYAYML
+129 AQAYCYACML
-139 SKEEDLSEVVCQVT
+139 AREEGLSGVTCQIT
-153 YCNLETEEIRR
+153 YCDLDTEEIRR
-164 FRTVMT
+164 FQTVRT
-170 AEALDAWMKDLT
+170 AEELETWMTDLAEQ
-182 GKYFRWAH
+182 YFRWAH
-190 FQADHREKRN
+190 FQADHREERN
-200 RSVAALDF
+200 RSGEALDF
-208 PYPYR
+208 PYDYR

-224 RSIRRSRNLFVQAP
+224 RAVRRSRNLFVQAP
-238 TGVGKTLSVLYP
+238 TGVGKTLSVLFP
-250 AVKAMAEELTE
+250 SVKAMAEGLTE

-273 AVAEENLKVLCDGGL
+273 SVAEENLQVLLSRGL
-288 DLLSCTIRAK
+288 DLLACTIRAK

-324 NDAVFSLLTEGGLFS
+324 NDAVFELLKEGGLFT

-344 QAAENA
+344 AAAEKA

-357 SLDVSVWCDAVIADY
+357 ALDVSVWCDTVIADY

-379 VRLRRYFAENSGGNY
+379 VRLRRYFSEGTGGDY

-427 AAGIDGRA
+427 IMKKDGRTSR
-435 AKALERLNRA
+435 ALDRLNRA
-445 MLSVR
+445 MLSLR

-464 SGTAAALPD
+464 SGTVAELPD
-473 INFLIEPLTASYF
+473 INFLMEPLTGSYF
-486 ELSRLLEER
+486 ELNRLLEEQ
-495 KDFPDR
+495 KNFPER
-501 KEILNG
+501 KEVLTG

-521 DEGYRIYARYD
+521 GEGYRIYARFD
-532 ADGFRVRLLCVDP
+532 DDGFRIRLLCVDP
-545 SARLKTCLESA
+545 SARLKKCLESA
-556 RTAVFF
+556 RTTVFF

-592 PSNRL
+592 PENRL
-597 LLAAADVSSRYTRR
+597 LLAASDVSSRYQRR
-611 TEAEFLRIA
+611 TETEFRRIA
-620 EYLRITVSAR
+620 EYLRITVSA
-630 KGNYLAFFPSYDYL
+630 KTGNYLAFFPSYEFL
-644 GKVRD
+644 GKVEK

-664 MDEDRRKAFLSVFAR
+664 MDEDQRRAFLSVFAK
-679 ADGESR
+679 ADGNSR
-685 LGLCVLGGAFSEGID
+685 LGLCVMGGAFSEGID

-708 CIVIGTGLPAIN
+708 CIVVGTGLPAIN
-720 PESELVREYFDAAGK
+720 PESELVKEYFDAAGK

-749 VRQAAGRLIRSDR
+749 VRQAAGRLIRTDR

-774 LASRSRALFPLEWA
+774 LTPRSRSLFPLEWA
-788 DLRRTDLSRLEDEL
+788 DLRRTDLSRIEEEL
-802 RSFWENVSTH
+802 NSFWKNVSTR

>member
-1 MLLTEE
+1 
-7 YGVIPMPGR
+7 
-16 SIMGTM
+16 M

-28 VRTLI
+28 VRALI

-65 QRSMPASYK
+65 QRSMPSTYR
-74 AEVPLKASFEDGD
+74 AEVPLKTAFEDGD
-87 LVLLVEGRA
+87 LQLVVEGRA
-96 DGIDRSDGTVMVDEI
+96 DGIDRRDGMVLVDEI
-111 KGVYADVLRF
+111 KGVYADVTRF

-129 AQAYCYAYML
+129 AQAYCYACML
-139 SKEEDLSEVVCQVT
+139 AREEGLSEVACQIT
-153 YCNLETEEIRR
+153 YCDLDTEEIRR
-164 FRTVMT
+164 FQTVRT
-170 AEALDAWMKDLT
+170 AEELETWMTDLAEQ
-182 GKYFRWAH
+182 YFRWAH
-190 FQADHREKRN
+190 FQADHREERN
-200 RSVAALDF
+200 RSGEALDF
-208 PYPYR
+208 PYDYR

-224 RSIRRSRNLFVQAP
+224 RAVRRSRNLFVQAP
-238 TGVGKTLSVLYP
+238 TGVGKTLSVLFP
-250 AVKAMAEELTE
+250 SVKAMAEGLTE

-273 AVAEENLKVLCDGGL
+273 SVAEENLQVLLSRGL
-288 DLLSCTIRAK
+288 DLLACTIRAK

-324 NDAVFSLLTEGGLFS
+324 NDAVFELLKEGGLFT

-344 QAAENA
+344 AAAEKA

-357 SLDVSVWCDAVIADY
+357 ALDVSVWCDTVIADY

-379 VRLRRYFAENSGGNY
+379 VRLRRYFSEGTGGDY

-427 AAGIDGRA
+427 IMKKDGRA
-435 AKALERLNRA
+435 SRALDRLNRA
-445 MLSVR
+445 MLSLR

-464 SGTAAALPD
+464 SGTVAELQN
-473 INFLIEPLTASYF
+473 INFLMEPLTGSYF
-486 ELSRLLEER
+486 ELSRLLEEQ
-495 KDFPDR
+495 KNFPER
-501 KEILNG
+501 KEVLTG

-521 DEGYRIYARYD
+521 GEGYRIYARFD
-532 ADGFRVRLLCVDP
+532 DDGFRIRLLCVDP
-545 SARLKTCLESA
+545 SARLKKCLESA
-556 RTAVFF
+556 RTTVFF

-592 PSNRL
+592 PENRL
-597 LLAAADVSSRYTRR
+597 LLAASDVSSRYQRR
-611 TEAEFLRIA
+611 TETEFRRIA
-620 EYLRITVSAR
+620 EYLRITVSE
-630 KGNYLAFFPSYDYL
+630 KTGNYLAFFPSYEFL
-644 GKVRD
+644 GKVEK

-664 MDEDRRKAFLSVFAR
+664 MDEDQRRAFLSVFAK
-679 ADGESR
+679 ADGNSR
-685 LGLCVLGGAFSEGID
+685 LGLCVMGGAFSEGID

-708 CIVIGTGLPAIN
+708 CIVVGTGLPAIN
-720 PESELVREYFDAAGK
+720 PESELVKEYFDAAGK

-749 VRQAAGRLIRSDR
+749 VRQAAGRLIRTDR

-774 LASRSRALFPLEWA
+774 LTPRSRSLFPLEWA
-788 DLRRTDLSRLEDEL
+788 DLRRTDLSRIEEEL
-802 RSFWENVSTH
+802 NSFWKNVSTR

>member
-1 MLLTEE
+1 
-7 YGVIPMPGR
+7 
-16 SIMGTM
+16 M

-28 VRTLI
+28 VRALI

-53 AMLAGGRIHRKI
+53 AMLAGGRIQRKI
-65 QRSMPASYK
+65 QRSMPSTYR
-74 AEVPLKASFEDGD
+74 AEVPLKTTFEDGD
-87 LVLLVEGRA
+87 LQLVVEGRA
-96 DGIDRSDGTVMVDEI
+96 DGIDRRDGMVLVDEI
-111 KGVYADVLRF
+111 KGVYADVTRF

-129 AQAYCYAYML
+129 AQAYCYACML
-139 SKEEDLSEVVCQVT
+139 AREEGLSGVTCQIT
-153 YCNLETEEIRR
+153 YCDLDTEEIRR
-164 FRTVMT
+164 FQTVRT
-170 AEALDAWMKDLT
+170 AEELETWMTDLAEQ
-182 GKYFRWAH
+182 YFRWAH
-190 FQADHREKRN
+190 FQADHREERN
-200 RSVAALDF
+200 RSGEALDF
-208 PYPYR
+208 PYDYR
-213 PGQKRIAVDVF
+213 QGQKRIAVDVF
-224 RSIRRSRNLFVQAP
+224 RAVRRSRNLFVQAP
-238 TGVGKTLSVLYP
+238 TGVGKTLSVLFP
-250 AVKAMAEELTE
+250 SVKAMAEGLTE

-273 AVAEENLKVLCDGGL
+273 SVAEENLQVLLSRGL
-288 DLLSCTIRAK
+288 DLLACTIRAK

-324 NDAVFSLLTEGGLFS
+324 NDAVFELLKEGGLFT

-344 QAAENA
+344 AAAEKA

-357 SLDVSVWCDAVIADY
+357 ALDVSVWCDTVIADY

-379 VRLRRYFAENSGGNY
+379 VRLRRYFSEGTGGDY

-427 AAGIDGRA
+427 IMKKDGRA
-435 AKALERLNRA
+435 SRALDRLNRA
-445 MLSVR
+445 MLSLR

-464 SGTAAALPD
+464 SGTVAELPD
-473 INFLIEPLTASYF
+473 INFLMEPLTGSYF
-486 ELSRLLEER
+486 ELSRILEEQ
-495 KDFPDR
+495 KNFPER
-501 KEILNG
+501 KEVLTG

-521 DEGYRIYARYD
+521 GEGYRIYARFD
-532 ADGFRVRLLCVDP
+532 DDGFRIRLLCVDP
-545 SARLKTCLESA
+545 SARLKKCLESA
-556 RTAVFF
+556 RTTVFF

-575 LTGDPEEYAIYT
+575 LTGNPEEYAIYT

-592 PSNRL
+592 PENRL
-597 LLAAADVSSRYTRR
+597 LLAASDVSSRYQRR
-611 TEAEFLRIA
+611 TETEFRRIA
-620 EYLRITVSAR
+620 EYLRITVSA
-630 KGNYLAFFPSYDYL
+630 KTGNYLAFFPSYEFL
-644 GKVRD
+644 GKVEK

-664 MDEDRRKAFLSVFAR
+664 MDEDQRRAFLSVFAK
-679 ADGESR
+679 ADGNSR
-685 LGLCVLGGAFSEGID
+685 LGLCVMGGAFSEGID

-708 CIVIGTGLPAIN
+708 CIVVGTGLPAIN
-720 PESELVREYFDAAGK
+720 PESELVKEYFDAAGK

-749 VRQAAGRLIRSDR
+749 VRQAAGRLIRTDR

-774 LASRSRALFPLEWA
+774 LTPRSRSLFPLEWA
-788 DLRRTDLSRLEDEL
+788 DLRRTDLSRIEEEL
-802 RSFWENVSTH
+802 NSFWKKC

>member
-1 MLLTEE
+1 
-7 YGVIPMPGR
+7 
-16 SIMGTM
+16 M

-28 VRTLI
+28 VRALI

-65 QRSMPASYK
+65 QRSMPSTYR
-74 AEVPLKASFEDGD
+74 AEVPLKTTFEDGD
-87 LVLLVEGRA
+87 LQLVVEGRA
-96 DGIDRSDGTVMVDEI
+96 DGIDRRDGMVLVDEI
-111 KGVYADVLRF
+111 KGVYADVTRF

-129 AQAYCYAYML
+129 AQAYCYACML
-139 SKEEDLSEVVCQVT
+139 AREEGLSGVTCQIT
-153 YCNLETEEIRR
+153 YCDLDTEEIRR
-164 FRTVMT
+164 FQTVRT
-170 AEALDAWMKDLT
+170 AEELETWMTDLAEQ
-182 GKYFRWAH
+182 YFRWAH
-190 FQADHREKRN
+190 FQADHREERN
-200 RSVAALDF
+200 RSGEALDF
-208 PYPYR
+208 PYDYR

-224 RSIRRSRNLFVQAP
+224 RAVRRSRNLFVQAP
-238 TGVGKTLSVLYP
+238 TGVGKTLSVLFP
-250 AVKAMAEELTE
+250 SVKAMAEGLTE

-273 AVAEENLKVLCDGGL
+273 SVAEENLQVLLSRGL
-288 DLLSCTIRAK
+288 DLLACTIRAK

-324 NDAVFSLLTEGGLFS
+324 NDAVFELLKEGGLFT

-344 QAAENA
+344 AAAEKA

-357 SLDVSVWCDAVIADY
+357 ALDVSVWCDTVIADY

-379 VRLRRYFAENSGGNY
+379 VRLRRYFSEGTGGDY

-427 AAGIDGRA
+427 IMKKDGRA
-435 AKALERLNRA
+435 SRALDRLNRA
-445 MLSVR
+445 MLSLR

-464 SGTAAALPD
+464 SGTVAELPD
-473 INFLIEPLTASYF
+473 INFLMEPLTGSYF
-486 ELSRLLEER
+486 ELSRLLEEQ
-495 KDFPDR
+495 KNFPER
-501 KEILNG
+501 KEVLTG

-521 DEGYRIYARYD
+521 GEGYRIYARFD
-532 ADGFRVRLLCVDP
+532 DDGFRIRLLCVDP
-545 SARLKTCLESA
+545 SARLKKCLESA
-556 RTAVFF
+556 RTTVFF

-575 LTGDPEEYAIYT
+575 LTGNPEEYAIYT

-592 PSNRL
+592 PENRL
-597 LLAAADVSSRYTRR
+597 LLAASDVSSRYQRR
-611 TEAEFLRIA
+611 TETEFRRIA
-620 EYLRITVSAR
+620 EYLRITVSA
-630 KGNYLAFFPSYDYL
+630 KTGNYLAFFPSYEFL
-644 GKVRD
+644 GKVEK

-664 MDEDRRKAFLSVFAR
+664 MDEDQRRAFLSVFAK
-679 ADGESR
+679 ADGNSR
-685 LGLCVLGGAFSEGID
+685 LGLCVMGGAFSEGID

-708 CIVIGTGLPAIN
+708 CIVVGTGLPAIN
-720 PESELVREYFDAAGK
+720 PESELVKEYFDAAGK

-749 VRQAAGRLIRSDR
+749 VRQAAGRLIRTDR

-774 LASRSRALFPLEWA
+774 LTPRSRSLFPLEWA
-788 DLRRTDLSRLEDEL
+788 DLRRTDLSRIEEEL
-802 RSFWENVSTH
+802 NSFWKKC

>member
-1 MLLTEE
+1 
-7 YGVIPMPGR
+7 
-16 SIMGTM
+16 M

-28 VRTLI
+28 VRALI

-65 QRSMPASYK
+65 QRSMPSTYR
-74 AEVPLKASFEDGD
+74 AEVPLKTAFEDGD
-87 LVLLVEGRA
+87 LQLVVEGRA
-96 DGIDRSDGTVMVDEI
+96 DGIDRRDGMVLVDEI
-111 KGVYADVLRF
+111 KGVYADVTRF

-129 AQAYCYAYML
+129 AQAYCYACML
-139 SKEEDLSEVVCQVT
+139 AREEGLSGVTCQIT
-153 YCNLETEEIRR
+153 YCDLDTEEIRR
-164 FRTVMT
+164 FQTVRT
-170 AEALDAWMKDLT
+170 AEELETWMTDLAEQ
-182 GKYFRWAH
+182 YFRWAH
-190 FQADHREKRN
+190 FQADHREERN
-200 RSVAALDF
+200 RSGEALDF
-208 PYPYR
+208 PYDYR

-224 RSIRRSRNLFVQAP
+224 RAVRRSRNLFVQAP
-238 TGVGKTLSVLYP
+238 TGVGKTLSVLFP
-250 AVKAMAEELTE
+250 SVKAMAEGLTE

-273 AVAEENLKVLCDGGL
+273 SVAEENLQVLLNRGL
-288 DLLSCTIRAK
+288 DLLACTIRAK

-324 NDAVFSLLTEGGLFS
+324 NDAVFELLKEGGLFT

-344 QAAENA
+344 AAAEKA

-357 SLDVSVWCDAVIADY
+357 ALDVSVWCDTVIADY

-379 VRLRRYFAENSGGNY
+379 VRLRRYFSEGTGGDY

-427 AAGIDGRA
+427 IMKKDGRA
-435 AKALERLNRA
+435 SRALDRLNRA
-445 MLSVR
+445 MLSLR

-464 SGTAAALPD
+464 SGTVAELPD
-473 INFLIEPLTASYF
+473 INFLMEPLTGSYF
-486 ELSRLLEER
+486 ELSRLLEEQ
-495 KDFPDR
+495 KNFPER
-501 KEILNG
+501 KEVLTG
-507 FFEIRTFLETAEQA
+507 FFEIRTFLETAEQVG
-521 DEGYRIYARYD
+521 EGYRIYARFD
-532 ADGFRVRLLCVDP
+532 DDGFRIRLLCVDP
-545 SARLKTCLESA
+545 SARLKKCLESA
-556 RTAVFF
+556 RTTVFF

-592 PSNRL
+592 PENRL
-597 LLAAADVSSRYTRR
+597 LLAASDVSSRYQRR
-611 TEAEFLRIA
+611 TETEFRRIA
-620 EYLRITVSAR
+620 EYLRITVSA
-630 KGNYLAFFPSYDYL
+630 KTGNYLAFFPSYEFL
-644 GKVRD
+644 GKVEK

-664 MDEDRRKAFLSVFAR
+664 MDEDQRRAFLSVFAK
-679 ADGESR
+679 ADGNSR
-685 LGLCVLGGAFSEGID
+685 LGLCVMGGAFSEGID

-708 CIVIGTGLPAIN
+708 CIVVGTGLPAIN
-720 PESELVREYFDAAGK
+720 PESELVKEYFDAAGK

-749 VRQAAGRLIRSDR
+749 VRQAAGRLIRTDR

-774 LASRSRALFPLEWA
+774 LTPRSRSLFPLEWA
-788 DLRRTDLSRLEDEL
+788 DLRRTDLSRIEEEL
-802 RSFWENVSTH
+802 NSFWKNVSTR

>member
-1 MLLTEE
+1 
-7 YGVIPMPGR
+7 
-16 SIMGTM
+16 M

-28 VRTLI
+28 VRALI

-65 QRSMPASYK
+65 QRSMPSTYR
-74 AEVPLKASFEDGD
+74 AEVPLKTTFEDGD
-87 LVLLVEGRA
+87 LQLVVEGRA
-96 DGIDRSDGTVMVDEI
+96 DGIDRRDGMVLVDEI
-111 KGVYADVLRF
+111 KGVYADVTRF

-129 AQAYCYAYML
+129 AQAYCYACML
-139 SKEEDLSEVVCQVT
+139 AREEGLSGVTCQIT
-153 YCNLETEEIRR
+153 YCDLDTEEIRR
-164 FRTVMT
+164 FQTVRT
-170 AEALDAWMKDLT
+170 AEELETWMTDLAEQ
-182 GKYFRWAH
+182 YFRWAH
-190 FQADHREKRN
+190 FQADHREERN
-200 RSVAALDF
+200 RSGEALDF
-208 PYPYR
+208 PYDYR
-213 PGQKRIAVDVF
+213 QGQKRIAVDVF
-224 RSIRRSRNLFVQAP
+224 RAVRRSRNLFVQAP
-238 TGVGKTLSVLYP
+238 TGVGKTLSVLFP
-250 AVKAMAEELTE
+250 SVKAMAEGLTE

-273 AVAEENLKVLCDGGL
+273 SVAEENLQVLLSRGL
-288 DLLSCTIRAK
+288 DLLACTIRAK

-324 NDAVFSLLTEGGLFS
+324 NDAVFELLKEGGLFT

-344 QAAENA
+344 AAAEKA

-357 SLDVSVWCDAVIADY
+357 ALDVSVWCDTVIADY

-379 VRLRRYFAENSGGNY
+379 VRLRRYFSEGTGGDY

-427 AAGIDGRA
+427 IMKKDGRTSR
-435 AKALERLNRA
+435 ALDRLNRA
-445 MLSVR
+445 MLSLR

-464 SGTAAALPD
+464 SGTVAELPD
-473 INFLIEPLTASYF
+473 INFLMEPLTGSYF
-486 ELSRLLEER
+486 ELSRLLEEQ
-495 KDFPDR
+495 KNFPER
-501 KEILNG
+501 KEVLTG

-521 DEGYRIYARYD
+521 GEGYRIYARFD
-532 ADGFRVRLLCVDP
+532 DDGFRIRLLCVDP
-545 SARLKTCLESA
+545 SARLKKCLESA
-556 RTAVFF
+556 RTTVFF

-575 LTGDPEEYAIYT
+575 LTGNPEEYAIYT

-592 PSNRL
+592 PENRL
-597 LLAAADVSSRYTRR
+597 LLAASDVSSRYQRR
-611 TEAEFLRIA
+611 TETEFRRIA
-620 EYLRITVSAR
+620 EYLRITVSA
-630 KGNYLAFFPSYDYL
+630 KTGNYLAFFPSYEFL
-644 GKVRD
+644 GKVEK

-664 MDEDRRKAFLSVFAR
+664 MDEDQRRAFLSVFAK
-679 ADGESR
+679 ADGNSR
-685 LGLCVLGGAFSEGID
+685 LGLCVMGGAFSEGID

-708 CIVIGTGLPAIN
+708 CIVVGTGLPAIN
-720 PESELVREYFDAAGK
+720 PESELVKEYFDAAGK

-749 VRQAAGRLIRSDR
+749 VRQAAGRLIRTDR

-774 LASRSRALFPLEWA
+774 LTPRSRSLFPLEWA
-788 DLRRTDLSRLEDEL
+788 DLRRTDLSRIEEEL
-802 RSFWENVSTH
+802 NSFWKKC

>member
-1 MLLTEE
+1 
-7 YGVIPMPGR
+7 
-16 SIMGTM
+16 M

-28 VRTLI
+28 VRALI

-65 QRSMPASYK
+65 QRSMPSTYR
-74 AEVPLKASFEDGD
+74 AEVPLKTAFEDGD
-87 LVLLVEGRA
+87 LQLVVEGRA
-96 DGIDRSDGTVMVDEI
+96 DGIDRRDGMVLVDEI
-111 KGVYADVLRF
+111 KGVYADVTRF

-129 AQAYCYAYML
+129 AQAYCYACML
-139 SKEEDLSEVVCQVT
+139 AREEGLSGVTCQIT
-153 YCNLETEEIRR
+153 YCDLDTEEIRR
-164 FRTVMT
+164 FQTVRT
-170 AEALDAWMKDLT
+170 AEELETWMTDLAEQ
-182 GKYFRWAH
+182 YFRWAH
-190 FQADHREKRN
+190 FQADHREERN
-200 RSVAALDF
+200 LSGEALDF
-208 PYPYR
+208 PYDYR

-224 RSIRRSRNLFVQAP
+224 RAVRRSRNLFVQAP
-238 TGVGKTLSVLYP
+238 TGVGKTLSVLFP
-250 AVKAMAEELTE
+250 SVKAMAEGLTE

-273 AVAEENLKVLCDGGL
+273 SVAEENLQVLLSRGL
-288 DLLSCTIRAK
+288 DLLACTIRAK

-324 NDAVFSLLTEGGLFS
+324 NDAVFELLKEGGLFT

-344 QAAENA
+344 AAAEKA

-357 SLDVSVWCDAVIADY
+357 ALDVSVWCDTVIADY

-379 VRLRRYFAENSGGNY
+379 VRLRRYFSEGAGGDY

-427 AAGIDGRA
+427 IMKKDGRTSR
-435 AKALERLNRA
+435 ALDRLNRA
-445 MLSVR
+445 MLSLR

-464 SGTAAALPD
+464 SGTVAELPD
-473 INFLIEPLTASYF
+473 INFLMEPLTGSYF
-486 ELSRLLEER
+486 ELSRLLEEQ
-495 KDFPDR
+495 KNFPER
-501 KEILNG
+501 KEVLTG

-521 DEGYRIYARYD
+521 GEGYRIYARFD
-532 ADGFRVRLLCVDP
+532 DDGFRIRLLCVDP
-545 SARLKTCLESA
+545 SARLKKCLESA
-556 RTAVFF
+556 RTTVFF

-575 LTGDPEEYAIYT
+575 LTGNPEEYAIYT

-592 PSNRL
+592 PENRL
-597 LLAAADVSSRYTRR
+597 LLAASDVSSRYQRR
-611 TEAEFLRIA
+611 TETEFRRIA
-620 EYLRITVSAR
+620 EYLRITVSA
-630 KGNYLAFFPSYDYL
+630 KTGNYLAFFPSYEFL
-644 GKVRD
+644 GKVEK

-664 MDEDRRKAFLSVFAR
+664 MDEDQRRAFLSVFAK
-679 ADGESR
+679 ADGNSR
-685 LGLCVLGGAFSEGID
+685 LGLCVMGGAFSEGID

-708 CIVIGTGLPAIN
+708 CIVVGTGLPAIN
-720 PESELVREYFDAAGK
+720 PESELVKEYFDAAGK

-749 VRQAAGRLIRSDR
+749 VRQAAGRLIRTDR

-774 LASRSRALFPLEWA
+774 LTPRSRSLFPLEWA
-788 DLRRTDLSRLEDEL
+788 DLRRTDLSRIEEEL
-802 RSFWENVSTH
+802 NSFWKKC

>member
-1 MLLTEE
+1 
-7 YGVIPMPGR
+7 
-16 SIMGTM
+16 M

-28 VRTLI
+28 VRALI

-65 QRSMPASYK
+65 QRSMPSTYR
-74 AEVPLKASFEDGD
+74 AEVPLKTAFEDGD
-87 LVLLVEGRA
+87 LQLVVEGRA
-96 DGIDRSDGTVMVDEI
+96 DGIDRRDGMVLVDEI
-111 KGVYADVLRF
+111 KGVYADVTRF

-129 AQAYCYAYML
+129 AQAYCYACML
-139 SKEEDLSEVVCQVT
+139 AREEGLSGVTCQIT
-153 YCNLETEEIRR
+153 YCDLDTEEIRR
-164 FRTVMT
+164 FQTVRT
-170 AEALDAWMKDLT
+170 AEELETWMTDLAEQ
-182 GKYFRWAH
+182 YFRWAH
-190 FQADHREKRN
+190 FQADHREERN
-200 RSVAALDF
+200 RSGEAMDF
-208 PYPYR
+208 PYDYR

-224 RSIRRSRNLFVQAP
+224 RAVRRSRNLFVQAP
-238 TGVGKTLSVLYP
+238 TGVGKTLSVLFP
-250 AVKAMAEELTE
+250 SVKAMAEGLTE

-273 AVAEENLKVLCDGGL
+273 SVAEENLQVLLNRGL
-288 DLLSCTIRAK
+288 DLLACTIRAK

-324 NDAVFSLLTEGGLFS
+324 NDAVFELLKEGGLFT

-344 QAAENA
+344 AAAEKA

-357 SLDVSVWCDAVIADY
+357 ALDVSVWCDTVIADY

-379 VRLRRYFAENSGGNY
+379 VRLRRYFSEGTGGDY

-427 AAGIDGRA
+427 IMKKDGRA
-435 AKALERLNRA
+435 SRALDRLNRA
-445 MLSVR
+445 MLSLR

-464 SGTAAALPD
+464 SGTVAELPD
-473 INFLIEPLTASYF
+473 INFLMEPLTGSYF
-486 ELSRLLEER
+486 ELSRLLEEQ
-495 KDFPDR
+495 KNFPER
-501 KEILNG
+501 KEVLTG

-521 DEGYRIYARYD
+521 GEGYRIYARFD
-532 ADGFRVRLLCVDP
+532 DDGFRIRLLCVDP
-545 SARLKTCLESA
+545 SARLKKCLESA
-556 RTAVFF
+556 RTTVFF

-592 PSNRL
+592 PENRL
-597 LLAAADVSSRYTRR
+597 LLAASDVSSRYQRR
-611 TEAEFLRIA
+611 TETEFRRIA
-620 EYLRITVSAR
+620 EYLRIAVSA
-630 KGNYLAFFPSYDYL
+630 KTGNYLAFFPSYEFL
-644 GKVRD
+644 GKVEK

-664 MDEDRRKAFLSVFAR
+664 MDEDQRRAFLSVFAK
-679 ADGESR
+679 ADGNSR
-685 LGLCVLGGAFSEGID
+685 LGLCVMGGAFSEGID

-708 CIVIGTGLPAIN
+708 CIVVGTGLPAIN
-720 PESELVREYFDAAGK
+720 PESELVKEYFDAAGK

-749 VRQAAGRLIRSDR
+749 VRQAAGRLIRTDR

-774 LASRSRALFPLEWA
+774 LTPHSRSLFPLEWA
-788 DLRRTDLSRLEDEL
+788 DLRRTDLSRIEEEL
-802 RSFWENVSTH
+802 NSFWKNVSTR

>member
-1 MLLTEE
+1 
-7 YGVIPMPGR
+7 
-16 SIMGTM
+16 M

-28 VRTLI
+28 VRALI

-65 QRSMPASYK
+65 QRSMPSTYR
-74 AEVPLKASFEDGD
+74 AEVPLKTTFEDGD
-87 LVLLVEGRA
+87 LQLVVEGRA
-96 DGIDRSDGTVMVDEI
+96 DGIDRRDGMVLVDEI
-111 KGVYADVLRF
+111 KGVYADVTRF

-129 AQAYCYAYML
+129 AQAYCYACML
-139 SKEEDLSEVVCQVT
+139 AREEGLSGVTCQIT
-153 YCNLETEEIRR
+153 YCDLDTEEIRR
-164 FRTVMT
+164 FQTVRT
-170 AEALDAWMKDLT
+170 AEELETWMTDLAEQ
-182 GKYFRWAH
+182 YFRWAH
-190 FQADHREKRN
+190 FQADHREERN
-200 RSVAALDF
+200 RSGEALDF
-208 PYPYR
+208 PYDYR

-224 RSIRRSRNLFVQAP
+224 RAVRRSRNLFVQAP
-238 TGVGKTLSVLYP
+238 TGVGKTLSVLFP
-250 AVKAMAEELTE
+250 SVKAMAEGLTE

-273 AVAEENLKVLCDGGL
+273 SVAEENLQVLLNRGL
-288 DLLSCTIRAK
+288 DLLACTIRAK

-324 NDAVFSLLTEGGLFS
+324 NDAVFELLKEGGLFT

-344 QAAENA
+344 AAAEKA

-357 SLDVSVWCDAVIADY
+357 ALDVSVWCDTVIADY

-379 VRLRRYFAENSGGNY
+379 VRLRRYFSEGTGGDY

-427 AAGIDGRA
+427 IMKKDGRA
-435 AKALERLNRA
+435 SRALDRLNRA
-445 MLSVR
+445 MLSLR

-464 SGTAAALPD
+464 SGTVAELPD
-473 INFLIEPLTASYF
+473 INFLMEPLTGSYF
-486 ELSRLLEER
+486 ELSRLLEEQ
-495 KDFPDR
+495 KNFPER
-501 KEILNG
+501 KEVLTG

-521 DEGYRIYARYD
+521 GEGYRIYARFD
-532 ADGFRVRLLCVDP
+532 DDGFRIRLLCVDP
-545 SARLKTCLESA
+545 SARLKKCLESA
-556 RTAVFF
+556 RTTVFF

-592 PSNRL
+592 PENRL
-597 LLAAADVSSRYTRR
+597 LLAASDVSSRYQRR
-611 TEAEFLRIA
+611 TETEFRRIA
-620 EYLRITVSAR
+620 EYLRIAVSA
-630 KGNYLAFFPSYDYL
+630 KTGNYLAFFPSYEFL
-644 GKVRD
+644 GKVEK

-664 MDEDRRKAFLSVFAR
+664 MDEDQRRAFLSVFAK
-679 ADGESR
+679 ADGNSR
-685 LGLCVLGGAFSEGID
+685 LGLCVMGGAFSEGID

-708 CIVIGTGLPAIN
+708 CIVVGTGLPAIN
-720 PESELVREYFDAAGK
+720 PESELVKEYFDAAGK

-749 VRQAAGRLIRSDR
+749 VRQAAGRLIRTDR

-774 LASRSRALFPLEWA
+774 LTPHSRSLFPLEWA
-788 DLRRTDLSRLEDEL
+788 DLRRTDLSRIEEEL
-802 RSFWENVSTH
+802 NSFWKNVSTR

>member
-1 MLLTEE
+1 
-7 YGVIPMPGR
+7 
-16 SIMGTM
+16 M

-28 VRTLI
+28 VRALI

-65 QRSMPASYK
+65 QRSMPSTYR
-74 AEVPLKASFEDGD
+74 AEVPLKTTFEDGD
-87 LVLLVEGRA
+87 LQLVVEGRA
-96 DGIDRSDGTVMVDEI
+96 DGIDRRDGMVLVDEI
-111 KGVYADVLRF
+111 KGVYADVTRF

-129 AQAYCYAYML
+129 AQAYCYACML
-139 SKEEDLSEVVCQVT
+139 AREEGLSGVTCQIT
-153 YCNLETEEIRR
+153 YCDLDTEEIRR
-164 FRTVMT
+164 FQTVRT
-170 AEALDAWMKDLT
+170 AEELETWMTDLAEQ
-182 GKYFRWAH
+182 YFRWAH
-190 FQADHREKRN
+190 FQADHREERN
-200 RSVAALDF
+200 RSGEALDF
-208 PYPYR
+208 PYDYR

-224 RSIRRSRNLFVQAP
+224 RAVRRSRNLFVQAP
-238 TGVGKTLSVLYP
+238 TGVGKTLSVLFP
-250 AVKAMAEELTE
+250 SVKAMAEGLTE

-273 AVAEENLKVLCDGGL
+273 SVAEENLQVLLNRGL
-288 DLLSCTIRAK
+288 DLLACTIRAK

-324 NDAVFSLLTEGGLFS
+324 NDAVFELLKEGGLFT

-344 QAAENA
+344 AAAEKA

-357 SLDVSVWCDAVIADY
+357 ALDVSVWCDTVIADY

-379 VRLRRYFAENSGGNY
+379 VRLRRYFSEGTGGDY

-427 AAGIDGRA
+427 IMKKDGRA
-435 AKALERLNRA
+435 SRALDRLNRA
-445 MLSVR
+445 MLSLR

-464 SGTAAALPD
+464 SGTVAELPD
-473 INFLIEPLTASYF
+473 INFLMEPLTGSYF
-486 ELSRLLEER
+486 ELSRLLEEQ
-495 KDFPDR
+495 KNFPER
-501 KEILNG
+501 KEVLTG

-521 DEGYRIYARYD
+521 GEGYRIYARFD
-532 ADGFRVRLLCVDP
+532 DDGFRIRLLCVDP
-545 SARLKTCLESA
+545 SARLKKCLESA
-556 RTAVFF
+556 RTTVFF

-592 PSNRL
+592 PENRL
-597 LLAAADVSSRYTRR
+597 LLAASDVSSRYQRR
-611 TEAEFLRIA
+611 TETEFRRIA
-620 EYLRITVSAR
+620 EYLRITVSA
-630 KGNYLAFFPSYDYL
+630 KTGNYLAFFPSYEFL
-644 GKVRD
+644 GKVEK

-664 MDEDRRKAFLSVFAR
+664 MDEDQRRAFLSVFAK
-679 ADGESR
+679 ADGNSR
-685 LGLCVLGGAFSEGID
+685 LGLCVMGGAFSEGID

-708 CIVIGTGLPAIN
+708 CIVVGTGLPAIN
-720 PESELVREYFDAAGK
+720 PESELVKEYFDAAGK

-749 VRQAAGRLIRSDR
+749 VRQAAGRLIRTDR

-774 LASRSRALFPLEWA
+774 LTPRSRSLFPLEWA
-788 DLRRTDLSRLEDEL
+788 DLRRTDLSRIEEEL
-802 RSFWENVSTH
+802 NSFWKNVSTR

>member
-1 MLLTEE
+1 
-7 YGVIPMPGR
+7 
-16 SIMGTM
+16 M

-28 VRTLI
+28 VRALI

-65 QRSMPASYK
+65 QRSMPSTYR
-74 AEVPLKASFEDGD
+74 AEVPLKTAFEDGD
-87 LVLLVEGRA
+87 LQLVVEGRA
-96 DGIDRSDGTVMVDEI
+96 DGIDRRDGMVLVDEI
-111 KGVYADVLRF
+111 KGVYADVTRF

-129 AQAYCYAYML
+129 AQAYCYACML
-139 SKEEDLSEVVCQVT
+139 AREEGLSGVTCQIT
-153 YCNLETEEIRR
+153 YCDLDTEEIRR
-164 FRTVMT
+164 FQTVRT
-170 AEALDAWMKDLT
+170 AEELETWMTDLAEQ
-182 GKYFRWAH
+182 YFRWAH
-190 FQADHREKRN
+190 FQADHREERN
-200 RSVAALDF
+200 RSGEAMDF
-208 PYPYR
+208 PYDYR

-224 RSIRRSRNLFVQAP
+224 RAVRRSRNLFVQAP
-238 TGVGKTLSVLYP
+238 TGVGKTLSVLFP
-250 AVKAMAEELTE
+250 SVKAMAEGLTE

-273 AVAEENLKVLCDGGL
+273 SVAEENLQVLLNRGL
-288 DLLSCTIRAK
+288 DLLACTIRAK

-324 NDAVFSLLTEGGLFS
+324 NDAVFELLKEGGLFT

-344 QAAENA
+344 AAAEKA

-357 SLDVSVWCDAVIADY
+357 ALDVSVWCDTVIADY

-379 VRLRRYFAENSGGNY
+379 VRLRRYFSEGTGGDY

-427 AAGIDGRA
+427 IMKKDGRTSR
-435 AKALERLNRA
+435 ALDRLNRA
-445 MLSVR
+445 MLSLR

-464 SGTAAALPD
+464 SGTVAELPD
-473 INFLIEPLTASYF
+473 INFLMEPLTGSYF
-486 ELSRLLEER
+486 ELSRLLEEQ
-495 KDFPDR
+495 KNFPER
-501 KEILNG
+501 KEVLTG

-521 DEGYRIYARYD
+521 GEGYRIYARFD
-532 ADGFRVRLLCVDP
+532 DDGFRIRLLCVDP
-545 SARLKTCLESA
+545 SARLKKCLESA
-556 RTAVFF
+556 RTTVFF

-592 PSNRL
+592 PENRL
-597 LLAAADVSSRYTRR
+597 LLAASDVSSRYQRR
-611 TEAEFLRIA
+611 TETEFRRIA
-620 EYLRITVSAR
+620 EYLRITVSA
-630 KGNYLAFFPSYDYL
+630 KTGNYLAFFPSYEFL
-644 GKVRD
+644 GKVEK

-664 MDEDRRKAFLSVFAR
+664 MDEDQRRAFLSVFAK
-679 ADGESR
+679 ADGNSR
-685 LGLCVLGGAFSEGID
+685 LGLCVMGGAFSEGID

-708 CIVIGTGLPAIN
+708 CIVVGTGLPAIN
-720 PESELVREYFDAAGK
+720 PESELVKEYFDAAGK

-749 VRQAAGRLIRSDR
+749 VRQAAGRLIRTDR

-774 LASRSRALFPLEWA
+774 LTPHSRSLFPLEWA
-788 DLRRTDLSRLEDEL
+788 DLRRTDLSRIEEEL
-802 RSFWENVSTH
+802 NSFWKNVSTR

>member
-1 MLLTEE
+1 
-7 YGVIPMPGR
+7 
-16 SIMGTM
+16 M

-28 VRTLI
+28 VRALI

-65 QRSMPASYK
+65 QRSMPSTYR
-74 AEVPLKASFEDGD
+74 AEVPLKTTFEDGD
-87 LVLLVEGRA
+87 LQLVVEGRA
-96 DGIDRSDGTVMVDEI
+96 DGIDRRDGMVLVDEI
-111 KGVYADVLRF
+111 KGVYADVTRF

-129 AQAYCYAYML
+129 AQAYCYACML
-139 SKEEDLSEVVCQVT
+139 AREEGLSGVTCQIT
-153 YCNLETEEIRR
+153 YCDLDTEEIRR
-164 FRTVMT
+164 FQTVRT
-170 AEALDAWMKDLT
+170 AEELETWMTDLAEQ
-182 GKYFRWAH
+182 YFRWAH
-190 FQADHREKRN
+190 FQADHREERN
-200 RSVAALDF
+200 RSGEALDF
-208 PYPYR
+208 PYDYR
-213 PGQKRIAVDVF
+213 QGQKRIAVDVF
-224 RSIRRSRNLFVQAP
+224 RAVRRSRNLFVQAP
-238 TGVGKTLSVLYP
+238 TGVGKTLSVLFP
-250 AVKAMAEELTE
+250 SVKAMAEGLTE

-273 AVAEENLKVLCDGGL
+273 SVAEENLQVLLSRGL
-288 DLLSCTIRAK
+288 DLLACTIRAK

-324 NDAVFSLLTEGGLFS
+324 NDAVFELLKEGGLFT

-344 QAAENA
+344 AAAEKA

-357 SLDVSVWCDAVIADY
+357 ALDVSVWCDTVIADY

-379 VRLRRYFAENSGGNY
+379 VRLRRYFSEGAGGDY

-427 AAGIDGRA
+427 IMKKDGRTSR
-435 AKALERLNRA
+435 ALDRLNRA
-445 MLSVR
+445 MLSLR

-464 SGTAAALPD
+464 SGTVAELPD
-473 INFLIEPLTASYF
+473 INFLMEPLTGSYF
-486 ELSRLLEER
+486 ELSRLLEEQ
-495 KDFPDR
+495 KNFPER
-501 KEILNG
+501 KEVLTG

-521 DEGYRIYARYD
+521 GEGYRIYARFD
-532 ADGFRVRLLCVDP
+532 DDGFRIRLLCVDP
-545 SARLKTCLESA
+545 SARLKKCLESA
-556 RTAVFF
+556 RTTVFF

-575 LTGDPEEYAIYT
+575 LTGNPEEYAIYT

-592 PSNRL
+592 PENRL
-597 LLAAADVSSRYTRR
+597 LLAASDVSSRYQRR
-611 TEAEFLRIA
+611 TETEFRRIA
-620 EYLRITVSAR
+620 EYLRITVSA
-630 KGNYLAFFPSYDYL
+630 KTGNYLAFFPSYEFL
-644 GKVRD
+644 GKVEK

-664 MDEDRRKAFLSVFAR
+664 MDEDQRRAFLSVFAK
-679 ADGESR
+679 ADGNSR
-685 LGLCVLGGAFSEGID
+685 LGLCVMGGAFSEGID

-708 CIVIGTGLPAIN
+708 CIVVGTGLPAIN
-720 PESELVREYFDAAGK
+720 PESELVKEYFDAAGK

-749 VRQAAGRLIRSDR
+749 VRQAAGRLIRTDR

-774 LASRSRALFPLEWA
+774 LTPRSRSLFPLEWA
-788 DLRRTDLSRLEDEL
+788 DLRRTDLSRIEEEL
-802 RSFWENVSTH
+802 NSFWKKC

>member
-1 MLLTEE
+1 
-7 YGVIPMPGR
+7 
-16 SIMGTM
+16 M

-28 VRTLI
+28 VRALI

-65 QRSMPASYK
+65 QRSMPSTYR
-74 AEVPLKASFEDGD
+74 AEVPLKTAFEDGD
-87 LVLLVEGRA
+87 LQLVVEGRA
-96 DGIDRSDGTVMVDEI
+96 DGIDRRDGMVLVDEI
-111 KGVYADVLRF
+111 KGVYADVTRF

-129 AQAYCYAYML
+129 AQAYCYACML
-139 SKEEDLSEVVCQVT
+139 AREEGLSGVTCQIT
-153 YCNLETEEIRR
+153 YCDLDTEEIRR
-164 FRTVMT
+164 FQTVRT
-170 AEALDAWMKDLT
+170 AEELETWMTDLAEQ
-182 GKYFRWAH
+182 YFRWAH
-190 FQADHREKRN
+190 FQADHREERN
-200 RSVAALDF
+200 RSGEALDF
-208 PYPYR
+208 PYDYR
-213 PGQKRIAVDVF
+213 QGQKRIAVDVF
-224 RSIRRSRNLFVQAP
+224 RAVRRSRNLFVQAP
-238 TGVGKTLSVLYP
+238 TGVGKTLSVLFP
-250 AVKAMAEELTE
+250 SVKAMAEGLTE

-273 AVAEENLKVLCDGGL
+273 SVAEENLQVLLSRGL
-288 DLLSCTIRAK
+288 DLLACTIRAK

-324 NDAVFSLLTEGGLFS
+324 NDAVFELLKEGGLFT

-344 QAAENA
+344 AAAEKA

-357 SLDVSVWCDAVIADY
+357 ALDVSVWCDTVIADY

-379 VRLRRYFAENSGGNY
+379 VRLRRYFSEGAGGDY

-427 AAGIDGRA
+427 IMKKDGRA
-435 AKALERLNRA
+435 SRALDRLNRA
-445 MLSVR
+445 MLSLR

-464 SGTAAALPD
+464 SGTVAELPD
-473 INFLIEPLTASYF
+473 INFLMEPLTGSYF
-486 ELSRLLEER
+486 ELSRLLEEQ
-495 KDFPDR
+495 KNFPER
-501 KEILNG
+501 KEVLTG

-521 DEGYRIYARYD
+521 GEGYRIYARFD
-532 ADGFRVRLLCVDP
+532 DDGFRIRLLCVDP
-545 SARLKTCLESA
+545 SARLKKCLESA
-556 RTAVFF
+556 RTTVFF

-575 LTGDPEEYAIYT
+575 LTGNPEEYAIYT

-592 PSNRL
+592 PENRL
-597 LLAAADVSSRYTRR
+597 LLAASDVSSRYQRR
-611 TEAEFLRIA
+611 TETEFRRIA
-620 EYLRITVSAR
+620 EYLRITVSA
-630 KGNYLAFFPSYDYL
+630 KTGNYLAFFPSYEFL
-644 GKVRD
+644 GKVEK

-664 MDEDRRKAFLSVFAR
+664 MDEDQRRAFLSVFAK
-679 ADGESR
+679 ADGNSR
-685 LGLCVLGGAFSEGID
+685 LGLCVMGGAFSEGID

-708 CIVIGTGLPAIN
+708 CIVVGTGLPAIN
-720 PESELVREYFDAAGK
+720 PESELVKEYFDAAGK

-749 VRQAAGRLIRSDR
+749 VRQAAGRLIRTDR

-774 LASRSRALFPLEWA
+774 LTPRSRSLFPLEWA
-788 DLRRTDLSRLEDEL
+788 DLRRTDLSRIEEEL
-802 RSFWENVSTH
+802 NSFWKKC

>member
-1 MLLTEE
+1 
-7 YGVIPMPGR
+7 
-16 SIMGTM
+16 M

-28 VRTLI
+28 VRALI

-65 QRSMPASYK
+65 QRSMPSTYR
-74 AEVPLKASFEDGD
+74 AEVPLKTTFEDGD
-87 LVLLVEGRA
+87 LQLVVEGRA
-96 DGIDRSDGTVMVDEI
+96 DGIDRRDGMVLVDEI
-111 KGVYADVLRF
+111 KGVYADVTRF

-129 AQAYCYAYML
+129 AQAYCYACML
-139 SKEEDLSEVVCQVT
+139 AREEGLSGVTCQIT
-153 YCNLETEEIRR
+153 YCDLDTEEIRR
-164 FRTVMT
+164 FQTVRT
-170 AEALDAWMKDLT
+170 AEELETWMTDLAEQ
-182 GKYFRWAH
+182 YFRWAH
-190 FQADHREKRN
+190 FQADHREERN
-200 RSVAALDF
+200 LSGEALGF
-208 PYPYR
+208 PYDYR

-224 RSIRRSRNLFVQAP
+224 RAVRRSRNLFVQAP
-238 TGVGKTLSVLYP
+238 TGVGKTLSVLFP
-250 AVKAMAEELTE
+250 SVKAMAEGLTE

-273 AVAEENLKVLCDGGL
+273 SVAEENLQVLLSRGL
-288 DLLSCTIRAK
+288 DLLACTIRAK

-324 NDAVFSLLTEGGLFS
+324 NDAVFELLKEGGLFT

-344 QAAENA
+344 AAAEKA

-357 SLDVSVWCDAVIADY
+357 ALDVSVWCDTVIADY

-379 VRLRRYFAENSGGNY
+379 VRLRRYFSEGTGGDY

-427 AAGIDGRA
+427 IMKKDGRA
-435 AKALERLNRA
+435 SRALDRLNRA
-445 MLSVR
+445 MLSLR

-464 SGTAAALPD
+464 SGTVAELPD
-473 INFLIEPLTASYF
+473 INFLMEPLTGSYF
-486 ELSRLLEER
+486 ELSRLLEEQ
-495 KDFPDR
+495 KNFPER
-501 KEILNG
+501 KEVLTG

-521 DEGYRIYARYD
+521 GEGYRIYARFD
-532 ADGFRVRLLCVDP
+532 DDGFRIRLLCVDP
-545 SARLKTCLESA
+545 SARLKKCLESA
-556 RTAVFF
+556 RTTVFF

-592 PSNRL
+592 PENRL
-597 LLAAADVSSRYTRR
+597 LLAASDVSSRYQRR
-611 TEAEFLRIA
+611 TETEFRRIA
-620 EYLRITVSAR
+620 EYLRITVSA
-630 KGNYLAFFPSYDYL
+630 KTGNYLAFFPSYEFL
-644 GKVRD
+644 GKVEK

-656 EILVQEKE
+656 EILVQEKD
-664 MDEDRRKAFLSVFAR
+664 MDEDQRRAFLSVFAK
-679 ADGESR
+679 ADGNSR
-685 LGLCVLGGAFSEGID
+685 LGLCVMGGAFSEGID

-708 CIVIGTGLPAIN
+708 CIVVGTGLPAIN
-720 PESELVREYFDAAGK
+720 PESELVKEYFDAAGK

-749 VRQAAGRLIRSDR
+749 VRQAAGRLIRTDR

-774 LASRSRALFPLEWA
+774 LTPRSRSLFPLEWA
-788 DLRRTDLSRLEDEL
+788 DLRRTDLSRIEEEL
-802 RSFWENVSTH
+802 NSFWKNVSTR

>member
-1 MLLTEE
+1 
-7 YGVIPMPGR
+7 
-16 SIMGTM
+16 M

-28 VRTLI
+28 VRALI

-65 QRSMPASYK
+65 QRSMPSTYR
-74 AEVPLKASFEDGD
+74 AEVPLKTTFEDGD
-87 LVLLVEGRA
+87 LQLVVEGRA
-96 DGIDRSDGTVMVDEI
+96 DGIDRRDGMVLVDEI
-111 KGVYADVLRF
+111 KGVYADVTRF

-129 AQAYCYAYML
+129 AQAYCYACML
-139 SKEEDLSEVVCQVT
+139 AREEGLSGVTCQIT
-153 YCNLETEEIRR
+153 YCDLDTEEIRR
-164 FRTVMT
+164 FQTVRT
-170 AEALDAWMKDLT
+170 AEELETWMTDLAEQ
-182 GKYFRWAH
+182 YFRWAH
-190 FQADHREKRN
+190 FQADHREERN
-200 RSVAALDF
+200 LSGEALDF
-208 PYPYR
+208 PYDYR

-224 RSIRRSRNLFVQAP
+224 RAVRRSRNLFVQAP
-238 TGVGKTLSVLYP
+238 TGVGKTLSVLFP
-250 AVKAMAEELTE
+250 SVKAMAEGLTE

-273 AVAEENLKVLCDGGL
+273 SVAEENLQVLLSRGL
-288 DLLSCTIRAK
+288 DLLACTIRAK

-324 NDAVFSLLTEGGLFS
+324 NDAVFELLKEGGLFT

-344 QAAENA
+344 AAAEKA

-357 SLDVSVWCDAVIADY
+357 ALDVSVWCDTVIADY

-379 VRLRRYFAENSGGNY
+379 VRLRRYFSEGTGGDY

-416 VKEDVLALKKL
+416 LKEDVLALKKL
-427 AAGIDGRA
+427 IMKKDGRA
-435 AKALERLNRA
+435 SRALGRLNRA
-445 MLSVR
+445 MLSLR

-464 SGTAAALPD
+464 SGTVAELPD
-473 INFLIEPLTASYF
+473 INFLMEPLTGSYF
-486 ELSRLLEER
+486 ELSRLLEEQ
-495 KDFPDR
+495 KNFPER
-501 KEILNG
+501 KEVLTG

-521 DEGYRIYARYD
+521 GEGYRIYARFD
-532 ADGFRVRLLCVDP
+532 DDGFRIRLLCVDP
-545 SARLKTCLESA
+545 SARLKKCLESA
-556 RTAVFF
+556 RTTVFF

-592 PSNRL
+592 PENRL
-597 LLAAADVSSRYTRR
+597 LLAASDVSSRYQRR
-611 TEAEFLRIA
+611 TETEFRRIA
-620 EYLRITVSAR
+620 EYLRITVSA
-630 KGNYLAFFPSYDYL
+630 KTGNYLAFFPSYEFL
-644 GKVRD
+644 GKVEK

-664 MDEDRRKAFLSVFAR
+664 MDEDQRRAFLSVFAK
-679 ADGESR
+679 ADGNSR
-685 LGLCVLGGAFSEGID
+685 LGLCVMGGAFSEGID

-708 CIVIGTGLPAIN
+708 CIVVGTGLPAIN
-720 PESELVREYFDAAGK
+720 PESELVKEYFDAAGK

-749 VRQAAGRLIRSDR
+749 VRQAAGRLIRTDR

-774 LASRSRALFPLEWA
+774 LTPRSRSLFPLEWA
-788 DLRRTDLSRLEDEL
+788 DLRRTDLSRIEEEL
-802 RSFWENVSTH
+802 NSFWKKC

>member
-1 MLLTEE
+1 
-7 YGVIPMPGR
+7 
-16 SIMGTM
+16 M

-28 VRTLI
+28 VRALI

-65 QRSMPASYK
+65 QRSMPSTYR
-74 AEVPLKASFEDGD
+74 AEVPLKTAFEDGD
-87 LVLLVEGRA
+87 LQLVVEGRA
-96 DGIDRSDGTVMVDEI
+96 DGIDRRDGMVLVDEI
-111 KGVYADVLRF
+111 KGVYADVTRF

-129 AQAYCYAYML
+129 AQAYCYACML
-139 SKEEDLSEVVCQVT
+139 AREEGLSGVTCQIT
-153 YCNLETEEIRR
+153 YCDLDTEEIRR
-164 FRTVMT
+164 FQTVRT
-170 AEALDAWMKDLT
+170 AEELETWMTDLAEQ
-182 GKYFRWAH
+182 YFRWAH
-190 FQADHREKRN
+190 FQADHREERN
-200 RSVAALDF
+200 RSGEALDF
-208 PYPYR
+208 PYDYR

-224 RSIRRSRNLFVQAP
+224 RAVRRSRNLFVQAP
-238 TGVGKTLSVLYP
+238 TGVGKTLSVLFP
-250 AVKAMAEELTE
+250 SVKAMAEGLTE

-273 AVAEENLKVLCDGGL
+273 SVAEENLQVLLNRGL
-288 DLLSCTIRAK
+288 DLLACTIRAK

-324 NDAVFSLLTEGGLFS
+324 NDAVFELLKEGGLFT

-344 QAAENA
+344 AAAEKA

-357 SLDVSVWCDAVIADY
+357 ALDVSVWCDTVIADY

-379 VRLRRYFAENSGGNY
+379 VRLRRYFSEGTGGDY

-427 AAGIDGRA
+427 IMKKDGRA
-435 AKALERLNRA
+435 SRALDRLNRA
-445 MLSVR
+445 MLSLR

-464 SGTAAALPD
+464 SGTVAELPD
-473 INFLIEPLTASYF
+473 INFLMEPLTGSYF
-486 ELSRLLEER
+486 ELSRLLEEQ
-495 KDFPDR
+495 KNFPER
-501 KEILNG
+501 KEVLTG

-521 DEGYRIYARYD
+521 GEGYRIYARFD
-532 ADGFRVRLLCVDP
+532 DDGFRIRLLCVDP
-545 SARLKTCLESA
+545 SARLKKCLESA
-556 RTAVFF
+556 RTTVFF
-562 SGTLLPVQYYKEM
+562 SGTLLPGQYYKEM

-592 PSNRL
+592 PENRL
-597 LLAAADVSSRYTRR
+597 LLAASDVSSRYQRR
-611 TEAEFLRIA
+611 TETEFRRIA
-620 EYLRITVSAR
+620 EYLRITVSA
-630 KGNYLAFFPSYDYL
+630 KTGNYLAFFPSYEFL
-644 GKVRD
+644 GKVEK

-664 MDEDRRKAFLSVFAR
+664 MDEDQRRAFLSVFAK
-679 ADGESR
+679 ADGNSR
-685 LGLCVLGGAFSEGID
+685 LGLCVMGGAFSEGID

-708 CIVIGTGLPAIN
+708 CIVVGTGLPAIN
-720 PESELVREYFDAAGK
+720 PESELVKEYVDAAGK

-749 VRQAAGRLIRSDR
+749 VRQAAGRLIRTDR

-774 LASRSRALFPLEWA
+774 LTPRSRSLFPLEWA
-788 DLRRTDLSRLEDEL
+788 DLRRTDLSRIEEEL
-802 RSFWENVSTH
+802 NSFWKNVSTR

>member
-1 MLLTEE
+1 
-7 YGVIPMPGR
+7 
-16 SIMGTM
+16 M

-28 VRTLI
+28 VRALI

-65 QRSMPASYK
+65 QRSMPSTYR
-74 AEVPLKASFEDGD
+74 AEVPLKTTFEDGD
-87 LVLLVEGRA
+87 LQLVVEGRA
-96 DGIDRSDGTVMVDEI
+96 DGIDRRDGMVLVDEI
-111 KGVYADVLRF
+111 KGVYADVTRF

-129 AQAYCYAYML
+129 AQAYCYACML
-139 SKEEDLSEVVCQVT
+139 AREEGLSGVTCQIT
-153 YCNLETEEIRR
+153 YCDLDTEEIRR
-164 FRTVMT
+164 FQTVRT
-170 AEALDAWMKDLT
+170 AEELKTWMTDLAEQ
-182 GKYFRWAH
+182 YFRWAH
-190 FQADHREKRN
+190 YQADHREERN
-200 RSVAALDF
+200 RSGEALDF
-208 PYPYR
+208 PYDYR

-224 RSIRRSRNLFVQAP
+224 RAVRRSRNLFVQAP
-238 TGVGKTLSVLYP
+238 TGVGKTLSVLFP
-250 AVKAMAEELTE
+250 SVKAMAEGLTE

-273 AVAEENLKVLCDGGL
+273 SVAEENLQVLLSRGL
-288 DLLSCTIRAK
+288 DLLACTIRAK

-324 NDAVFSLLTEGGLFS
+324 NDAVFELLKEGGLFT

-344 QAAENA
+344 AAAEKA

-357 SLDVSVWCDAVIADY
+357 ALDVSVWCDTVIADY

-379 VRLRRYFAENSGGNY
+379 VRLRRYFSEGTGGDY

-427 AAGIDGRA
+427 IMKKDGRA
-435 AKALERLNRA
+435 SRALDRLNRA
-445 MLSVR
+445 MLSLR

-464 SGTAAALPD
+464 SGTVAELPD
-473 INFLIEPLTASYF
+473 INFLMEPLTGSYF
-486 ELSRLLEER
+486 ELNRLLEEQ
-495 KDFPDR
+495 KNFPER
-501 KEILNG
+501 KEVLTG

-521 DEGYRIYARYD
+521 GEGYRIYARFD
-532 ADGFRVRLLCVDP
+532 DDGFRIRLLCVDP
-545 SARLKTCLESA
+545 SARLKKCLESA
-556 RTAVFF
+556 RTTVFF

-592 PSNRL
+592 PENRL
-597 LLAAADVSSRYTRR
+597 LLAASDVSSRYQRR
-611 TEAEFLRIA
+611 TETEFRRIA
-620 EYLRITVSAR
+620 EYLRITVSA
-630 KGNYLAFFPSYDYL
+630 KTGNYLAFFPSYEFL
-644 GKVRD
+644 GKVEK

-664 MDEDRRKAFLSVFAR
+664 MDEDQRRAFLSVFAK
-679 ADGESR
+679 ADGNSR
-685 LGLCVLGGAFSEGID
+685 LGLCVMGGAFSEGID

-708 CIVIGTGLPAIN
+708 CIVVGTGLPAIN
-720 PESELVREYFDAAGK
+720 PESELVKEYFDAAGK

-749 VRQAAGRLIRSDR
+749 VRQAAGRLIRTDR

-774 LASRSRALFPLEWA
+774 LTPRSRSLFPLEWA
-788 DLRRTDLSRLEDEL
+788 DLRRTDLSRIEEEL
-802 RSFWENVSTH
+802 NSFWKNVSTR

>member
-1 MLLTEE
+1 
-7 YGVIPMPGR
+7 
-16 SIMGTM
+16 M

-28 VRTLI
+28 VRALI

-65 QRSMPASYK
+65 QRSMPSTYR
-74 AEVPLKASFEDGD
+74 AEVPLKTTFEDGD
-87 LVLLVEGRA
+87 LQLVVEGRA
-96 DGIDRSDGTVMVDEI
+96 DGIDRRDGMVLVDEI
-111 KGVYADVLRF
+111 KGVYADVTRF

-129 AQAYCYAYML
+129 AQAYCYACML
-139 SKEEDLSEVVCQVT
+139 AREEGLSGVTCQIT
-153 YCNLETEEIRR
+153 YCDLDTEEIRR
-164 FRTVMT
+164 FQTVRT
-170 AEALDAWMKDLT
+170 AEELETWMTDLAEQ
-182 GKYFRWAH
+182 YFRWAH
-190 FQADHREKRN
+190 FQADHREERN
-200 RSVAALDF
+200 LSGEALDF
-208 PYPYR
+208 PYDYR

-224 RSIRRSRNLFVQAP
+224 RAVRRSRNLFVQAP
-238 TGVGKTLSVLYP
+238 TGVGKTLSVLFP
-250 AVKAMAEELTE
+250 SVKAMAEGLTE

-273 AVAEENLKVLCDGGL
+273 SVAEENLQVLLSRGL
-288 DLLSCTIRAK
+288 DLLACTIRAK

-324 NDAVFSLLTEGGLFS
+324 NDAVFELLKEGGLFT

-344 QAAENA
+344 AAAEKA

-357 SLDVSVWCDAVIADY
+357 ALDVSVWCDTVIADY

-379 VRLRRYFAENSGGNY
+379 VRLRRYFSEGAGGDY

-427 AAGIDGRA
+427 IMKKDGRA
-435 AKALERLNRA
+435 SRALDRLNRA
-445 MLSVR
+445 MLSLR

-464 SGTAAALPD
+464 SGTVAELPD
-473 INFLIEPLTASYF
+473 INFLMEPLTGSYF
-486 ELSRLLEER
+486 ELSRLLEEQ
-495 KDFPDR
+495 KNFPER
-501 KEILNG
+501 KEVLTG

-521 DEGYRIYARYD
+521 GEGYRIYARFD
-532 ADGFRVRLLCVDP
+532 DDGFRIRLLCVDP
-545 SARLKTCLESA
+545 SARLKKCLESA
-556 RTAVFF
+556 RTTVFF

-575 LTGDPEEYAIYT
+575 LTGNPEEYAIYT

-592 PSNRL
+592 PENRL
-597 LLAAADVSSRYTRR
+597 LLAASDVSSRYQRR
-611 TEAEFLRIA
+611 TETEFRRIA
-620 EYLRITVSAR
+620 EYLRITVSA
-630 KGNYLAFFPSYDYL
+630 KTGNYLAFFPSYEFL
-644 GKVRD
+644 GKVEK

-664 MDEDRRKAFLSVFAR
+664 MDEDQRRAFLSVFAK
-679 ADGESR
+679 ADGNSR
-685 LGLCVLGGAFSEGID
+685 LGLCVMGGAFSEGID

-708 CIVIGTGLPAIN
+708 CIVVGTGLPAIN
-720 PESELVREYFDAAGK
+720 PESELVKEYFDAAGK

-749 VRQAAGRLIRSDR
+749 VRQAAGRLIRTDR

-774 LASRSRALFPLEWA
+774 LTPRSRSLFPLEWA
-788 DLRRTDLSRLEDEL
+788 DLRRTDLSRIEEEL
-802 RSFWENVSTH
+802 NSFWKKC

>member
-1 MLLTEE
+1 
-7 YGVIPMPGR
+7 
-16 SIMGTM
+16 M

-28 VRTLI
+28 VRALI

-65 QRSMPASYK
+65 QRSMPSTYR
-74 AEVPLKASFEDGD
+74 AEVPLKTTFEDGD
-87 LVLLVEGRA
+87 LQLVVEGRA
-96 DGIDRSDGTVMVDEI
+96 DGIDRRDGMVLVDEI
-111 KGVYADVLRF
+111 KGVYADVTRF

-129 AQAYCYAYML
+129 AQAYCYACML
-139 SKEEDLSEVVCQVT
+139 AREEGLSGVTCQIT
-153 YCNLETEEIRR
+153 YCDLDTEEIRR
-164 FRTVMT
+164 FQTVRT
-170 AEALDAWMKDLT
+170 AEELETWMTDLAEQ
-182 GKYFRWAH
+182 YFRWAH
-190 FQADHREKRN
+190 FQADHREERN
-200 RSVAALDF
+200 RSGEALDF
-208 PYPYR
+208 PYDYR

-224 RSIRRSRNLFVQAP
+224 RAVRRSRNLFVQAP
-238 TGVGKTLSVLYP
+238 TGVGKTLSVLFP
-250 AVKAMAEELTE
+250 SVKAMAEGLTE

-273 AVAEENLKVLCDGGL
+273 SVAEENLQVLLSRGL
-288 DLLSCTIRAK
+288 DLLACTIRAK

-324 NDAVFSLLTEGGLFS
+324 NDAVFELLKEGGLFT

-344 QAAENA
+344 AAAEKA

-357 SLDVSVWCDAVIADY
+357 ALDVSVWCDTVIADY

-379 VRLRRYFAENSGGNY
+379 VRLRRYFSEGTGGDY

-427 AAGIDGRA
+427 IMKKDGRA
-435 AKALERLNRA
+435 SRALDRLNRA
-445 MLSVR
+445 MLSLR

-464 SGTAAALPD
+464 SGTVAELPD
-473 INFLIEPLTASYF
+473 INFLMEPLTGSYF
-486 ELSRLLEER
+486 ELSRLLEEQ
-495 KDFPDR
+495 KNFPER
-501 KEILNG
+501 KEVLTG

-521 DEGYRIYARYD
+521 GEGYRIYARFD
-532 ADGFRVRLLCVDP
+532 DDGFRIRLLCVDP
-545 SARLKTCLESA
+545 SARLKKCLESA
-556 RTAVFF
+556 RTTVFF

-592 PSNRL
+592 PENRL
-597 LLAAADVSSRYTRR
+597 LLAASDVSSRYQRR
-611 TEAEFLRIA
+611 TETEFRRIA
-620 EYLRITVSAR
+620 EYLRITVSA
-630 KGNYLAFFPSYDYL
+630 KTGNYLAFFPSYEFL
-644 GKVRD
+644 GKVEK

-664 MDEDRRKAFLSVFAR
+664 MDEDQRRAFLSVFAK
-679 ADGESR
+679 ADGNSR
-685 LGLCVLGGAFSEGID
+685 LGLCVMGGAFSEGID

-708 CIVIGTGLPAIN
+708 CIVVGTGLPAIN
-720 PESELVREYFDAAGK
+720 PESELVKEYFDAAGK

-749 VRQAAGRLIRSDR
+749 VRQAAGRLIRTDR

-774 LASRSRALFPLEWA
+774 LTPRSRSLFPLEWA
-788 DLRRTDLSRLEDEL
+788 DLRRTDLSRIEEEL
-802 RSFWENVSTH
+802 NSFWKKC

>member
-1 MLLTEE
+1 
-7 YGVIPMPGR
+7 
-16 SIMGTM
+16 M

-28 VRTLI
+28 VRALI

-65 QRSMPASYK
+65 QRSMPSTYR
-74 AEVPLKASFEDGD
+74 AEVPLKTAFEDGD
-87 LVLLVEGRA
+87 LQLVVEGRA
-96 DGIDRSDGTVMVDEI
+96 DGIDRRDGMVLVDEI
-111 KGVYADVLRF
+111 KGVYADVTRF

-129 AQAYCYAYML
+129 AQAYCYACML
-139 SKEEDLSEVVCQVT
+139 AREEGLSGVTCQIT
-153 YCNLETEEIRR
+153 YCDLDTEEIRR
-164 FRTVMT
+164 FQTVRT
-170 AEALDAWMKDLT
+170 AEELETWMTDLAEQ
-182 GKYFRWAH
+182 YFRWAH
-190 FQADHREKRN
+190 FQADHREERN
-200 RSVAALDF
+200 RSGEALDF
-208 PYPYR
+208 PYDYR

-224 RSIRRSRNLFVQAP
+224 RAVRRSRNLFVQAP
-238 TGVGKTLSVLYP
+238 TGVGKTLSVLFP
-250 AVKAMAEELTE
+250 SVKAMAEGLTE

-273 AVAEENLKVLCDGGL
+273 SVAEENLQVLLNRGL
-288 DLLSCTIRAK
+288 DLLACTIRAK

-324 NDAVFSLLTEGGLFS
+324 NDAVFELLKEGGLFT

-344 QAAENA
+344 AAAEKA

-357 SLDVSVWCDAVIADY
+357 ALDVSVWCDTVIADY

-379 VRLRRYFAENSGGNY
+379 VRLRRYFSEGTGGDY

-427 AAGIDGRA
+427 IMKKDGRA
-435 AKALERLNRA
+435 SRALDRLNRA
-445 MLSVR
+445 MLSLR

-464 SGTAAALPD
+464 SGTVAELPD
-473 INFLIEPLTASYF
+473 INFLMEPLTGSYF
-486 ELSRLLEER
+486 ELRRLLEEQ
-495 KDFPDR
+495 KNFPER
-501 KEILNG
+501 KEVLTG

-521 DEGYRIYARYD
+521 GEGYRIYARFD
-532 ADGFRVRLLCVDP
+532 DDGFRIRLLCVDP
-545 SARLKTCLESA
+545 SARLKKCLESA
-556 RTAVFF
+556 RTTVFF

-592 PSNRL
+592 PENRL
-597 LLAAADVSSRYTRR
+597 LLAASDVSSRYQRR
-611 TEAEFLRIA
+611 TETEFRRIA
-620 EYLRITVSAR
+620 EYLRITVSA
-630 KGNYLAFFPSYDYL
+630 KTGNYLAFFPSYEFL
-644 GKVRD
+644 GKVEK

-664 MDEDRRKAFLSVFAR
+664 MDEDQRRAFLSVFAK
-679 ADGESR
+679 ADGNSR
-685 LGLCVLGGAFSEGID
+685 LGLCVMGGAFSEGID

-708 CIVIGTGLPAIN
+708 CIVVGTGLPAIN
-720 PESELVREYFDAAGK
+720 PESELVKEYFDAAGK

-749 VRQAAGRLIRSDR
+749 VRQAAGRLIRTDR

-774 LASRSRALFPLEWA
+774 LTPRSRSLFPLEWA
-788 DLRRTDLSRLEDEL
+788 DLRRTDLSRIEEEL
-802 RSFWENVSTH
+802 NSFWKNVSTR